1 MRVFFQT
8 SRQRSFLSA
17 CRIARKKWSASVPLL
32 LAALLTVVFYSCRDE
47 DLLPSVQSVEHNGTR
62 TEDNANTSGLTIS
75 GDIKKFYDD
84 KNNLLYS
91 GYTYAP
97 SRRVPLVGEGRVI
110 NQITKN
116 LVGVLS
122 NSDNKLEYLVDKNLD
137 NSVKLT
143 GLAEVNTGL
152 PILSVKDVNRVYYD
166 SSNGI
171 KVGFLYKDPGGL
183 LSLNVLKGFWV
194 KTYLKGEEQDGSS
207 TSGSGDDFQ
216 LLNLNLLNVSG
227 GLSEISFTTTKPFD
241 EVRIGCASIDVDVL
255 SGLEF
260 YYAFVGENPKKIA
273 ASFGYYKEAETNS
286 GLGNTNNLIDEYPDN
301 SEQLSMLGHHEL
313 YVDFNEKIVKDS
325 EIGFKTG
332 GLKTLDIDL
341 TGLSLF
347 ELTNNDVN
355 NKYVW
360 GNEKVLS
367 GGIGI
372 SLLGTQ
378 DGSMSAI
385 AKEDCYGV
393 KIKLNTGLV
402 GGLLDAILGLLG
414 NTHYYYAYS
423 RDPVEIDVSSYFTIG
438 NDTISTDYYN
448 LPTPSD
454 DGSVSYSLD
463 RWPSGATSPSISGNR
478 ITGMTVNGDYV
489 VQAIYKR
496 GEETSWSYA
505 VIHRDKK
512 EAEAGCNTMMI
523 NTSANQGQYTVV
535 ESSGSQGGIS
545 LFNKINNRQNL
556 VDDDYTN
563 YAEATNVLSLIQFGS
578 LAGVHSSQDI
588 APQGGGKTRVGFVMQ
603 TNNQLLGADVLK
615 FFFIRLYNDG
625 KEVFSGLTAEND
637 AVGVGLVGND
647 GSKLRF
653 YVETDQ
659 TFDQVELWTAGLLNV
674 NLNTFRLYYAFYE
687 PVTCEEYAGT
697 SEACMEMI
705 TAQKHGATI
714 NYAETKSSSAASVG
728 STMNNLSY
736 VIDNSQ
742 QTAAS
747 IVAGVSLISRS
758 TVAVK
763 FNSIRGGQPVG
774 AILRTPGY
782 VLNASV
788 LQNVTIAAYNGGQ
801 AVASESTSGGLAS
814 IEVISDAG
822 LAYMEVTPLQDYD
835 EVRISFPSLAD
846 ALETVWLSGFY
857 IRPDANGNG
866 IPDCAEEPD
875 DQGGTD
881 GITYKSI
888 TEHVCVDE
896 TNDLGKVRI
905 SVDAQDDKVGT
916 KLTFTCYPY
925 NGNGQKIEQEAELQQ
940 DDKGYFFELSL
951 PVGDYS
957 ISGLST
963 YNGLRAQVH
972 PLKTTWKRNAAD
984 TDWNNWS
991 NWTDGSPWGCTNVV
1005 IPTGATRYP
1014 NLKAWGSVD
1023 KFYGGNYCANIH
1035 FEPGAAVLNTQ
1046 YLEYDC
1052 AYVEMEVQSGMYHM
1066 ISTPLH
1072 GMVTGDMFVSPEMP
1086 AYFTPLNG
1094 ATYREVRHNPVV
1106 RQKMYSRAV
1115 TTATSGTDLNGTVAA
1130 TADWSRTFNAV
1141 AQLYEQ
1147 AQGIKMMVGN
1157 EGDGTSYRLRFPK
1170 AYTEYNYYTL
1180 SGGWVKEETLPEGAR
1195 NMNGKFAYEESGFKP
1210 ENAGRS
1216 FTFKLRNEEQGATY
1230 FVAGNPFMSYLDIK
1244 TFLTENK
1251 QSVQAIRII
1260 DSENVFGEEEGLV
1273 RISLSENGNLSF
1285 DVAGEQSNTIAPLQA
1300 FYVEA
1305 SGDNA
1310 SDNVDITYTSN
1321 MFVQPFASTA
1331 TRSSRSASVP
1341 AAGEMKISAV
1351 SGNSVSS
1358 CSLLRSAGAS
1368 DAYNAKEDVITLIDE
1383 NFMPKVKVYTVAGKR
1398 ALDIQKIKNAARVDL
1413 GFMVKDGSQQT
1424 KFTLNY
1430 GSNWKGWTLVDK
1442 QTGNRYLLDGTSLTV
1457 NAGAM
1462 KSNNGRFYLVKE

>member
-1 MRVFFQT
+1 MSVFFQT

-17 CRIARKKWSASVPLL
+17 CRIAGKKWSASVPLF

-47 DLLPSVQSVEHNGTR
+47 DLLPSVQSFEQGGTR
-62 TEDNANTSGLTIS
+62 AEAASTSGLDVVQDAT
-75 GDIKKFYDD
+75 GA
-84 KNNLLYS
+84 
-91 GYTYAP
+91 TYKP
-97 SRRVPLVGEGRVI
+97 NCRVPLVGEGRVI

-137 NSVKLT
+137 NSVSLK
-143 GLAEVNTGL
+143 GLAEVNAGL

-171 KVGFLYKDPGGL
+171 KVGFLYKAPGGL
-183 LSLNVLKGFWV
+183 LSLNVLQGFWV
-194 KTYLKGEEQDGSS
+194 KTYLKGKEQDGSS
-207 TSGSGDDFQ
+207 TSGSGDKFQ

-241 EVRIGCASIDVDVL
+241 EVRIGCASISVDVL

-273 ASFGYYKEAETNS
+273 AETYA
-286 GLGNTNNLIDEYPDN
+286 YPTAK
-301 SEQLSMLGHHEL
+301 Q
-313 YVDFNEKIVKDS
+313 EKPAH
-325 EIGFKTG
+325 
-332 GLKTLDIDL
+332 
-341 TGLSLF
+341 
-347 ELTNNDVN
+347 
-355 NKYVW
+355 
-360 GNEKVLS
+360 
-367 GGIGI
+367 
-372 SLLGTQ
+372 LGTGDLVNKNLN
-378 DGSMSAI
+378 DGPVC
-385 AKEDCYGV
+385 E
-393 KIKLNTGLV
+393 LV
-402 GGLLDAILGLLG
+402 SGLLG
-414 NTHYYYAYS
+414 GLTCRVDFGATIPVDSEVGYYTTGGGLASISLGATKLNAYDTSDNNPQSINTESGIGVSALAGGAREFSMILTKENAQRLELDLPSGINLLSAVRVHYAYS

-454 DGSVSYSLD
+454 GTVSYSLFSSPD
-463 RWPSGATSPSISGNR
+463 GATSSISGNR

-489 VQAIYKR
+489 VKAVYTREEK
-496 GEETSWSYA
+496 ETSWSYA
-505 VIHRDKK
+505 VIHRNKK

-523 NTSANQGQYTVV
+523 NTSGSEEQYTVV

-556 VDDDYTN
+556 VDGDYTN

-588 APQGGGKTRVGFVMQ
+588 APQGGKTRVGFVMQ

-615 FFFIRLYNDG
+615 FFFIRLYKDG
-625 KEVFSGLTAEND
+625 EEVFSGLTAEND
-637 AVGVGLVGND
+637 AIGVGLVGND

-687 PVTCEEYAGT
+687 PTTCEEYAGT

-728 STMNNLSY
+728 ATMNNLSY

-788 LQNVTIAAYNGGQ
+788 LQNVAIAAYNGGQ

-875 DQGGTD
+875 DQGETD
-881 GITYKSI
+881 IAYKSI

-896 TNDLGKVRI
+896 TTYLGNVRI
-905 SVDAQDDKVGT
+905 FVDAQDDKVGT

-925 NGNGQKIEQEAELQQ
+925 NGNGQKIEQEAELRQ

-972 PLKTTWKRNAAD
+972 PLKTTWKRNASD

-1005 IPTGATRYP
+1005 IPAGATRYP
-1014 NLKAWGSVD
+1014 DLNAWGSVD

-1094 ATYREVRHNPVV
+1094 ATYREVRHNPIV

-1115 TTATSGTDLNGTVAA
+1115 TTATSGTNGTVVA

-1141 AQLYEQ
+1141 AQPYEQ

-1157 EGDGTSYRLRFPK
+1157 DWGTSYRLRFPK

-1180 SGGWVKEETLPEGAR
+1180 SGGWVKKETLPEGAR
-1195 NMNGKFAYEESGFKP
+1195 NMNGKFAYEVIGFNP
-1210 ENAGRS
+1210 ENAGSS
-1216 FTFKLRNEEQGATY
+1216 FTFELRNEEQGATC

-1260 DSENVFGEEEGLV
+1260 DSENIFGGKEGLV
-1273 RISLSENGNLSF
+1273 RISLGENGDLSF

-1300 FYVEA
+1300 FYVEV
-1305 SGDNA
+1305 SGDYA
-1310 SDNVDITYTSN
+1310 SDNVNITYTSN
-1321 MFVQPFASTA
+1321 MFVQPSASTA

-1341 AAGEMKISAV
+1341 TAGEMKISAV

-1368 DAYNAKEDVITLIDE
+1368 DAYNAKEDIVSLIDE
-1383 NFMPKVKVYTVAGKR
+1383 DFMPKVKVYTVADKR
-1398 ALDIQKIKNAARVDL
+1398 ALDIQKMSNATRVGL

-1424 KFTLNY
+1424 EFTLDY

-1442 QTGNRYLLDGTSLTV
+1442 QTGKRYLLDGTSLTV

-1462 KSNNGRFYLVKE
+1462 KSNDGRFYLVKE

>member
-1 MRVFFQT
+1 MSVFFQT
-8 SRQRSFLSA
+8 SRQRSFLSV
-17 CRIARKKWSASVPLL
+17 CRIAGKKWSASVPLF

-47 DLLPSVQSVEHNGTR
+47 DLLPSVQSFEQGGTR
-62 TEDNANTSGLTIS
+62 AETASTSGL
-75 GDIKKFYDD
+75 DVVQDA
-84 KNNLLYS
+84 
-91 GYTYAP
+91 TYGATYKP
-97 SRRVPLVGEGRVI
+97 NCRVPLVGEGRVI

-137 NSVKLT
+137 NFVSLK
-143 GLAEVNTGL
+143 GLAEVNAGL

-183 LSLNVLKGFWV
+183 LSLNVLQGFWV
-194 KTYLKGEEQDGSS
+194 KTYLKGKEQDGSS
-207 TSGSGDDFQ
+207 TSGSGDNFQ

-273 ASFGYYKEAETNS
+273 AEKH
-286 GLGNTNNLIDEYPDN
+286 EYPYA
-301 SEQLSMLGHHEL
+301 EQERPLHPLSKGDL
-313 YVDFNEKIVKDS
+313 VNES
-325 EIGFKTG
+325 
-332 GLKTLDIDL
+332 L
-341 TGLSLF
+341 T
-347 ELTNNDVN
+347 
-355 NKYVW
+355 
-360 GNEKVLS
+360 
-367 GGIGI
+367 
-372 SLLGTQ
+372 
-378 DGSMSAI
+378 DGPVC
-385 AKEDCYGV
+385 E
-393 KIKLNTGLV
+393 LV
-402 GGLLDAILGLLG
+402 GGLLGGGLTCRVDFGATIPVGSEVGYYTTGGGLASISLGATKLNAYDTSDNNPQSINAESGIGVSALAGGAREFSMILTKKDTRRLELDLPSGINLLSAVQV
-414 NTHYYYAYS
+414 HYAYS

-448 LPTPSD
+448 LPTPSE
-454 DGSVSYSLD
+454 GTVIYSLISS
-463 RWPSGATSPSISGNR
+463 PNGVTSPEISGNH

-489 VQAIYKR
+489 VKAVYTR
-496 GEETSWSYA
+496 EEKEISWSYA
-505 VIHRDKK
+505 VIHRNKK

-523 NTSANQGQYTVV
+523 NTSGNEGQYTVV

-556 VDDDYTN
+556 VDGDYTN

-588 APQGGGKTRVGFVMQ
+588 ALQGGGKTRVGFVMQ

-615 FFFIRLYNDG
+615 FFFIRLYKDG

-653 YVETDQ
+653 YVETDR

-714 NYAETKSSSAASVG
+714 NYAETKSSSVASVG
-728 STMNNLSY
+728 ATTNNLSY

-747 IVAGVSLISRS
+747 IVAGVSLISRP

-763 FNSIRGGQPVG
+763 FNSIRGGQPLG

-801 AVASESTSGGLAS
+801 AVASESTSSGLAS

-822 LAYMEVTPLQDYD
+822 LAYMEVTPLQDYN

-866 IPDCAEEPD
+866 IPDCAEELEV
-875 DQGGTD
+875 QGEID
-881 GITYKSI
+881 IVYRDI
-888 TEHVCVDE
+888 TEHVCVDK
-896 TNDLGKVRI
+896 TTYLGNVRI
-905 SVDAQDDKVGT
+905 SVDAKPELLGT
-916 KLTFTCYPY
+916 ELTFTCYPY
-925 NGNGQKIEQEAELQQ
+925 NGNGQKIEQEAALQQ
-940 DDKGYFFELSL
+940 DNNGYFFELSL

-972 PLKTTWKRNAAD
+972 PQKTTWKRNALD
-984 TDWNNWS
+984 TDWNNWN

-1005 IPTGATRYP
+1005 IPAGATRYP
-1014 NLKAWGSVD
+1014 NLNAWGSVD

-1115 TTATSGTDLNGTVAA
+1115 TTATSGTDPNGTVVA

-1141 AQLYEQ
+1141 AQPYEQ

-1157 EGDGTSYRLRFPK
+1157 DWGTFYRLRFPK

-1180 SGGWVKEETLPEGAR
+1180 SGGWVKKETLPEGAR
-1195 NMNGKFAYEESGFKP
+1195 NMNGKFAYEVIGFNP
-1210 ENAGRS
+1210 ENAGSS
-1216 FTFKLRNEEQGATY
+1216 FTFELRNEEQGATC

-1260 DSENVFGEEEGLV
+1260 DSENIFGGKEGLV
-1273 RISLSENGNLSF
+1273 RISLGENGDLSF

-1300 FYVEA
+1300 FYVEV
-1305 SGDNA
+1305 SGDYA
-1310 SDNVDITYTSN
+1310 SDNVNITYTSN
-1321 MFVQPFASTA
+1321 MFVQPSASTA

-1341 AAGEMKISAV
+1341 TAGEMKISAV

-1368 DAYNAKEDVITLIDE
+1368 DAYNAKEDIVSLIDE
-1383 NFMPKVKVYTVAGKR
+1383 DFMPKVKVYTVADKR
-1398 ALDIQKIKNAARVDL
+1398 ALDIQKMSNATRVGL

-1424 KFTLNY
+1424 EFTLDY

-1442 QTGNRYLLDGTSLTV
+1442 QTGKRYLLDGTSLTV

-1462 KSNNGRFYLVKE
+1462 KSNDGRFYLVKE

>member
-1 MRVFFQT
+1 MSVFFQT

-17 CRIARKKWSASVPLL
+17 CRIAGKKWSASVPLF

-47 DLLPSVQSVEHNGTR
+47 DLLPSVQSFEQGGTR
-62 TEDNANTSGLTIS
+62 AEAASTSGL
-75 GDIKKFYDD
+75 DVVQDA
-84 KNNLLYS
+84 
-91 GYTYAP
+91 TYGATYKP
-97 SRRVPLVGEGRVI
+97 NCRVPLVGEGRVI

-137 NSVKLT
+137 NFVSLK
-143 GLAEVNTGL
+143 GLAEVNAGL

-166 SSNGI
+166 SSNVI

-183 LSLNVLKGFWV
+183 LSLNVLQGFWV
-194 KTYLKGEEQDGSS
+194 KTYLKGKEQDGSS
-207 TSGSGDDFQ
+207 TSGSGDNFK

-260 YYAFVGENPKKIA
+260 YYAFVGENSKKIA
-273 ASFGYYKEAETNS
+273 AEKHEYPYAEQERPLHPLSKGDLVNES
-286 GLGNTNNLIDEYPDN
+286 LIDGPVC
-301 SEQLSMLGHHEL
+301 EL
-313 YVDFNEKIVKDS
+313 
-325 EIGFKTG
+325 
-332 GLKTLDIDL
+332 
-341 TGLSLF
+341 
-347 ELTNNDVN
+347 
-355 NKYVW
+355 
-360 GNEKVLS
+360 
-367 GGIGI
+367 I
-372 SLLGTQ
+372 S
-378 DGSMSAI
+378 
-385 AKEDCYGV
+385 
-393 KIKLNTGLV
+393 
-402 GGLLDAILGLLG
+402 GLLG
-414 NTHYYYAYS
+414 GGLTCRVDFGATIPVGSEVGYYTTGGGLASISLGATKLNAYDTSDNNPQSINTESGIGVSALAGGAREFSMILTKKDTRRLELDLPSGINLLSAVQVHYAYS

-454 DGSVSYSLD
+454 GTVSYSLIS
-463 RWPSGATSPSISGNR
+463 WPSGATSPSISGNHM
-478 ITGMTVNGDYV
+478 TGMTVNGDYAV
-489 VQAIYKR
+489 KAVYTREEK
-496 GEETSWSYA
+496 ETSWSYA
-505 VIHRDKK
+505 VIHRNKK
-512 EAEAGCNTMMI
+512 EAVAGCNTMMI
-523 NTSANQGQYTVV
+523 NTSENQGQYTVV

-556 VDDDYTN
+556 VDGDYTN

-588 APQGGGKTRVGFVMQ
+588 APQGGKTRVGFVMQ

-615 FFFIRLYNDG
+615 FFFIRLYKDG
-625 KEVFSGLTAEND
+625 EEVFSGLTAEND
-637 AVGVGLVGND
+637 AIGVGLVGND

-653 YVETDQ
+653 YVETDK

-728 STMNNLSY
+728 ATMNNLSY

-788 LQNVTIAAYNGGQ
+788 LQNVAIAAYYGGQ

-866 IPDCAEEPD
+866 IPDCAEEPE
-875 DQGGTD
+875 DQGETD
-881 GITYKSI
+881 ITYRSI

-896 TNDLGKVRI
+896 TTYLGNVRI
-905 SVDAQDDKVGT
+905 SVDAKSELLGT
-916 KLTFTCYPY
+916 ELTFTCYPY
-925 NGNGQKIEQEAELQQ
+925 NGNGQKIEQKAELQQ

-972 PLKTTWKRNAAD
+972 PLKTTWKRNASD

-1005 IPTGATRYP
+1005 IPAGATRYP
-1014 NLKAWGSVD
+1014 NLNAWGSVD

-1072 GMVTGDMFVSPEMP
+1072 GMITGDMFVSPEMP
-1086 AYFTPLNG
+1086 AYFTPLKED
-1094 ATYREVRHNPVV
+1094 TYREMRHNPIV

-1115 TTATSGTDLNGTVAA
+1115 TTATSGTNGTVVA

-1141 AQLYEQ
+1141 AQPYEQ

-1157 EGDGTSYRLRFPK
+1157 DWGTSYRLRFPK

-1180 SGGWVKEETLPEGAR
+1180 SGECVKKETLPVEAR
-1195 NMNGKFAYEESGFKP
+1195 NMNGKFAYEVSGFNP
-1210 ENAGRS
+1210 ENAGNS
-1216 FTFKLRNEEQGATY
+1216 FTFELRNDGKGATY

-1251 QSVQAIRII
+1251 QFVQAIRII
-1260 DSENVFGEEEGLV
+1260 DSESVFGEEEGLV
-1273 RISLSENGNLSF
+1273 RISLGKNGDLSF
-1285 DVAGEQSNTIAPLQA
+1285 NVAGEQSNTIAPLQA

-1305 SGDNA
+1305 LEGYT
-1310 SDNVDITYTSN
+1310 SDNVNITYTSD
-1321 MFVQPFASTA
+1321 MFVQPSASTA

-1341 AAGEMKISAV
+1341 TAGEMKISAV

-1358 CSLLRSAGAS
+1358 CSLIRSAGAS
-1368 DAYNAKEDVITLIDE
+1368 DAYNAKEDIVSLIDE
-1383 NFMPKVKVYTVAGKR
+1383 DFMPKVKVYTVADKR
-1398 ALDIQKIKNAARVDL
+1398 ALDIQKMSNATRVGL

-1424 KFTLNY
+1424 EFTLDY

-1442 QTGNRYLLDGTSLTV
+1442 QTGKRYLLDGTSLTV

-1462 KSNNGRFYLVKE
+1462 KSNDGRFYLVKE

>member
-1 MRVFFQT
+1 MSVFFQT

-17 CRIARKKWSASVPLL
+17 CRIAGKKWSASVPLF

-47 DLLPSVQSVEHNGTR
+47 DLLPSVQSFEQGGTR
-62 TEDNANTSGLTIS
+62 AEAASTSGL
-75 GDIKKFYDD
+75 DVVQDA
-84 KNNLLYS
+84 
-91 GYTYAP
+91 TYGATYKP
-97 SRRVPLVGEGRVI
+97 NCRVPLVGEGRVI

-137 NSVKLT
+137 NFVSLK
-143 GLAEVNTGL
+143 GLAEVNAGL

-166 SSNGI
+166 SSNVI

-183 LSLNVLKGFWV
+183 LSLNVLQGFWV
-194 KTYLKGEEQDGSS
+194 KTYLKGKEQDGSS
-207 TSGSGDDFQ
+207 TSGSGDNFK

-273 ASFGYYKEAETNS
+273 AEKHEYPYAEQERPLHPLSKGDLVNES
-286 GLGNTNNLIDEYPDN
+286 LIDGPVC
-301 SEQLSMLGHHEL
+301 EL
-313 YVDFNEKIVKDS
+313 
-325 EIGFKTG
+325 
-332 GLKTLDIDL
+332 
-341 TGLSLF
+341 
-347 ELTNNDVN
+347 
-355 NKYVW
+355 
-360 GNEKVLS
+360 
-367 GGIGI
+367 I
-372 SLLGTQ
+372 S
-378 DGSMSAI
+378 
-385 AKEDCYGV
+385 
-393 KIKLNTGLV
+393 
-402 GGLLDAILGLLG
+402 GLLG
-414 NTHYYYAYS
+414 GGLTCRVDFGATIPVGSEVGYYTTGGGLASISLGATKLNAYDTSDNNPQSINTESGIGVSALAGGAREFSMILTKKDTRRLELDLPSGINLLSAVQVHYAYS

-454 DGSVSYSLD
+454 GTVSYSLIS
-463 RWPSGATSPSISGNR
+463 WPSGATSPSISGNHM
-478 ITGMTVNGDYV
+478 TGMTVNGDYAV
-489 VQAIYKR
+489 KAVYTREEK
-496 GEETSWSYA
+496 ETSWSYA
-505 VIHRDKK
+505 VIHRNKK
-512 EAEAGCNTMMI
+512 EAVAGCNTMMI
-523 NTSANQGQYTVV
+523 NTSENQGQYTVV

-556 VDDDYTN
+556 VDGDYTN

-588 APQGGGKTRVGFVMQ
+588 APQGGKTRVGFVMQ

-615 FFFIRLYNDG
+615 FFFIRLYKDG
-625 KEVFSGLTAEND
+625 EEVFSGLTAEND
-637 AVGVGLVGND
+637 AIGVGLVGND

-653 YVETDQ
+653 YVETDK

-728 STMNNLSY
+728 ATMNNLSY

-866 IPDCAEEPD
+866 IPDCAEEPE
-875 DQGGTD
+875 DQGETD
-881 GITYKSI
+881 ITYRSI

-896 TNDLGKVRI
+896 TTYLGNVRI
-905 SVDAQDDKVGT
+905 SVDAKSELLGT
-916 KLTFTCYPY
+916 ELTFTCYPY
-925 NGNGQKIEQEAELQQ
+925 NGNGQKIEQKAELQQ

-972 PLKTTWKRNAAD
+972 PLKTTWKRNASD

-1005 IPTGATRYP
+1005 IPAGATRYP
-1014 NLKAWGSVD
+1014 NLNAWGSVD

-1072 GMVTGDMFVSPEMP
+1072 GMITGDMFVSPEMP
-1086 AYFTPLNG
+1086 AYFTPLKED
-1094 ATYREVRHNPVV
+1094 TYREMRHNPIV

-1115 TTATSGTDLNGTVAA
+1115 TTATSGTNGTVVA

-1141 AQLYEQ
+1141 AQPYEQ

-1157 EGDGTSYRLRFPK
+1157 DWGTSYRLRFPK

-1180 SGGWVKEETLPEGAR
+1180 SGECVKKETLPVEAR
-1195 NMNGKFAYEESGFKP
+1195 NMNGKFAYEVSGFNP
-1210 ENAGRS
+1210 ENAGNS
-1216 FTFKLRNEEQGATY
+1216 FTFELRNDGKGATY

-1251 QSVQAIRII
+1251 QFVQAIRII
-1260 DSENVFGEEEGLV
+1260 DSESVFGEEEGLV
-1273 RISLSENGNLSF
+1273 RISLGKNGDLSF
-1285 DVAGEQSNTIAPLQA
+1285 NVAGEQSNTIAPLQA

-1305 SGDNA
+1305 LEGYT
-1310 SDNVDITYTSN
+1310 SDNVNITYTSD
-1321 MFVQPFASTA
+1321 MFVQPSASTA

-1341 AAGEMKISAV
+1341 TAGEMKISAV

-1358 CSLLRSAGAS
+1358 CSLIRSAGAS
-1368 DAYNAKEDVITLIDE
+1368 DAYNAKEDIVSLIDE
-1383 NFMPKVKVYTVAGKR
+1383 DFMPKVKVYTVADKR
-1398 ALDIQKIKNAARVDL
+1398 ALDIQKMSNATRVGL

-1424 KFTLNY
+1424 EFTLDY

-1442 QTGNRYLLDGTSLTV
+1442 QTGKRYLLDGTSLTV

-1462 KSNNGRFYLVKE
+1462 KSNDGRFYLVKE

>member
-1 MRVFFQT
+1 MSVFFQT

-17 CRIARKKWSASVPLL
+17 CRIAGKKWSASVPLF

-47 DLLPSVQSVEHNGTR
+47 DLLPSVQSFEQGGTR
-62 TEDNANTSGLTIS
+62 AEAASTSGL
-75 GDIKKFYDD
+75 DVVQDA
-84 KNNLLYS
+84 
-91 GYTYAP
+91 TYGATYKP
-97 SRRVPLVGEGRVI
+97 NCRVPLVGEGRVI

-137 NSVKLT
+137 NFVSLK
-143 GLAEVNTGL
+143 GLAEVNARL

-166 SSNGI
+166 SSNVI

-183 LSLNVLKGFWV
+183 LSLNVLQGFWV
-194 KTYLKGEEQDGSS
+194 KTYLKGKEQDGSS
-207 TSGSGDDFQ
+207 TSGSGDNFK

-241 EVRIGCASIDVDVL
+241 EVRIGCASIDVNVL

-273 ASFGYYKEAETNS
+273 AETYA
-286 GLGNTNNLIDEYPDN
+286 YPTAK
-301 SEQLSMLGHHEL
+301 Q
-313 YVDFNEKIVKDS
+313 EKPAH
-325 EIGFKTG
+325 
-332 GLKTLDIDL
+332 
-341 TGLSLF
+341 
-347 ELTNNDVN
+347 
-355 NKYVW
+355 
-360 GNEKVLS
+360 
-367 GGIGI
+367 
-372 SLLGTQ
+372 LGTGDLVNKNLN
-378 DGSMSAI
+378 DGPVC
-385 AKEDCYGV
+385 E
-393 KIKLNTGLV
+393 LV
-402 GGLLDAILGLLG
+402 SGLLG
-414 NTHYYYAYS
+414 GLTCRVDFGATIPVDSEVGYYTTGGGLASISLGATKLNAYDTSDNNPQSINTESGIGVSALAGGAREFSMILTKENAQRLELDLPSGINLLSAVRVHYAYS

-454 DGSVSYSLD
+454 GTVSYSLFSSPD
-463 RWPSGATSPSISGNR
+463 GATSSISGNR

-489 VQAIYKR
+489 VKAVYTREEK
-496 GEETSWSYA
+496 ETSWSYA
-505 VIHRDKK
+505 VIHRNKK

-523 NTSANQGQYTVV
+523 NTSGSEGQYTVV

-556 VDDDYTN
+556 VDGDYTN

-588 APQGGGKTRVGFVMQ
+588 APQGGKTRVGFVMQ

-615 FFFIRLYNDG
+615 FFFIRLYKDG
-625 KEVFSGLTAEND
+625 EEVFSGLTAEND
-637 AVGVGLVGND
+637 AIGVGLVGND

-653 YVETDQ
+653 YVETDK

-728 STMNNLSY
+728 ATMNNLSY

-763 FNSIRGGQPVG
+763 FNSIRGGQPLG

-822 LAYMEVTPLQDYD
+822 LAYMEVTPLQGYD

-875 DQGGTD
+875 DQGETD
-881 GITYKSI
+881 IAYKSI

-896 TNDLGKVRI
+896 TTYLGNVRI
-905 SVDAQDDKVGT
+905 SVDAKSELLGT
-916 KLTFTCYPY
+916 ELTFTCYPY
-925 NGNGQKIEQEAELQQ
+925 NGNGQKIEQKAELQQ

-963 YNGLRAQVH
+963 YNGMRAQVH
-972 PLKTTWKRNAAD
+972 PLKTTWKRSASD

-1005 IPTGATRYP
+1005 IPAGATRYP
-1014 NLKAWGSVD
+1014 DLNAWGSVD

-1072 GMVTGDMFVSPEMP
+1072 GMITGDMFVSPEMP
-1086 AYFTPLNG
+1086 AYFTPLKED
-1094 ATYREVRHNPVV
+1094 TYREVRHNPIV

-1115 TTATSGTDLNGTVAA
+1115 TTATSGTNGTVVA

-1141 AQLYEQ
+1141 AQPYEQ

-1157 EGDGTSYRLRFPK
+1157 DWGTSYRLRFPK

-1180 SGGWVKEETLPEGAR
+1180 SGECVKKETLPVEAR
-1195 NMNGKFAYEESGFKP
+1195 NMNGKFAYEVSGFNP
-1210 ENAGRS
+1210 ENAGNS
-1216 FTFKLRNEEQGATY
+1216 FTFELRNDGKGATY

-1251 QSVQAIRII
+1251 QFVQAIRII
-1260 DSENVFGEEEGLV
+1260 DSESVFGEEEGLV
-1273 RISLSENGNLSF
+1273 RISLGKNGDLSF
-1285 DVAGEQSNTIAPLQA
+1285 NVAGEQSNTIAPLQA

-1305 SGDNA
+1305 LEGYT
-1310 SDNVDITYTSN
+1310 SDNVNITYTSD
-1321 MFVQPFASTA
+1321 MFVQPSASTA

-1341 AAGEMKISAV
+1341 TAGEMKISAV

-1358 CSLLRSAGAS
+1358 CSLIRSAGAS
-1368 DAYNAKEDVITLIDE
+1368 DAYNAKEDIVSLIDE
-1383 NFMPKVKVYTVAGKR
+1383 DFMPKVKVYTVADKR
-1398 ALDIQKIKNAARVDL
+1398 ALDIQKMSNATRVGL

-1424 KFTLNY
+1424 EFTLDY

-1442 QTGNRYLLDGTSLTV
+1442 QTGKRYLLDGTSLTV

-1462 KSNNGRFYLVKE
+1462 KSNDGRFYLVKE

>member
-1 MRVFFQT
+1 MSVFFQT

-17 CRIARKKWSASVPLL
+17 CRIAGKKWSASVPLF

-47 DLLPSVQSVEHNGTR
+47 DLLPSVQSFEQGGTR
-62 TEDNANTSGLTIS
+62 AEAASTSGL
-75 GDIKKFYDD
+75 DVVQDA
-84 KNNLLYS
+84 
-91 GYTYAP
+91 TYGATYKP
-97 SRRVPLVGEGRVI
+97 NCRVPLVGEGRVI

-137 NSVKLT
+137 NFVSLK
-143 GLAEVNTGL
+143 GLAEVNAGL

-171 KVGFLYKDPGGL
+171 KVGFLYKAPGGL
-183 LSLNVLKGFWV
+183 LSLNVLQGFWV
-194 KTYLKGEEQDGSS
+194 KTYLKGKEQDGSS
-207 TSGSGDDFQ
+207 TSGSGDNFK

-241 EVRIGCASIDVDVL
+241 EVRIGCASIDVNVL

-273 ASFGYYKEAETNS
+273 AETYA
-286 GLGNTNNLIDEYPDN
+286 YPTAK
-301 SEQLSMLGHHEL
+301 Q
-313 YVDFNEKIVKDS
+313 EKPAH
-325 EIGFKTG
+325 
-332 GLKTLDIDL
+332 
-341 TGLSLF
+341 
-347 ELTNNDVN
+347 
-355 NKYVW
+355 
-360 GNEKVLS
+360 
-367 GGIGI
+367 
-372 SLLGTQ
+372 LGTGDLVNKNLN
-378 DGSMSAI
+378 DGPVC
-385 AKEDCYGV
+385 E
-393 KIKLNTGLV
+393 LV
-402 GGLLDAILGLLG
+402 SGLLG
-414 NTHYYYAYS
+414 GLTCRVDFGATIPVDSEVGYYTTGGGLASISLGATKLNAYDTSDNNPQSINTESGIGVSALAGGAREFSMILTKENAQRLELDLPSGINLLSAVRVHYAYS

-454 DGSVSYSLD
+454 GTVSYSLFSSPD
-463 RWPSGATSPSISGNR
+463 GATSSISGNR

-489 VQAIYKR
+489 VKAVYTREEK
-496 GEETSWSYA
+496 ETSWSYA
-505 VIHRDKK
+505 VIHRNKK

-523 NTSANQGQYTVV
+523 NTSGSEGQYTVV

-556 VDDDYTN
+556 VDGDYTN

-588 APQGGGKTRVGFVMQ
+588 APQGGKTRVGFVMQ

-615 FFFIRLYNDG
+615 FFFIRLYKDG
-625 KEVFSGLTAEND
+625 EEVFSGLTAEND
-637 AVGVGLVGND
+637 AIGVGLVGND

-653 YVETDQ
+653 YVETDK

-687 PVTCEEYAGT
+687 PTTCEEYAGT

-728 STMNNLSY
+728 ATMNNLSY

-763 FNSIRGGQPVG
+763 FNSIRGGQPLG

-822 LAYMEVTPLQDYD
+822 LAYMEVTPLQGYD

-875 DQGGTD
+875 DQGETD
-881 GITYKSI
+881 IAYKSI

-896 TNDLGKVRI
+896 TTYLGNVRI
-905 SVDAQDDKVGT
+905 SVDAKSELLGT
-916 KLTFTCYPY
+916 ELTFTCYPY
-925 NGNGQKIEQEAELQQ
+925 NGNGQKIEQKAELQQ

-963 YNGLRAQVH
+963 YNGMRAQVH
-972 PLKTTWKRNAAD
+972 PLKTTWKRSASD

-1005 IPTGATRYP
+1005 IPAGATRYP
-1014 NLKAWGSVD
+1014 DLNAWGSVD

-1086 AYFTPLNG
+1086 AYFTPLKED
-1094 ATYREVRHNPVV
+1094 TYREVRHNPIV

-1115 TTATSGTDLNGTVAA
+1115 TTATSGTNGTVVA

-1141 AQLYEQ
+1141 AQPYEQ

-1157 EGDGTSYRLRFPK
+1157 DWGTSYRLRFPK

-1180 SGGWVKEETLPEGAR
+1180 SGECVKKETLPVEAR
-1195 NMNGKFAYEESGFKP
+1195 NMNGKFAYEVSGFNP
-1210 ENAGRS
+1210 ENAGNS
-1216 FTFKLRNEEQGATY
+1216 FTFELRNDGKGATY

-1251 QSVQAIRII
+1251 QFVQAIRII
-1260 DSENVFGEEEGLV
+1260 DSESVFGEEEGLV
-1273 RISLSENGNLSF
+1273 RISLGKNGDLSF
-1285 DVAGEQSNTIAPLQA
+1285 NVAGEQSNTIAPLQA
-1300 FYVEA
+1300 FYVEV
-1305 SGDNA
+1305 SGDYA
-1310 SDNVDITYTSN
+1310 SDNVNITYTSN
-1321 MFVQPFASTA
+1321 MFVQPSASTA

-1341 AAGEMKISAV
+1341 TAGEMKISAV

-1358 CSLLRSAGAS
+1358 CSLIRSAGAS
-1368 DAYNAKEDVITLIDE
+1368 DAYNAKEDIVSLIDE
-1383 NFMPKVKVYTVAGKR
+1383 DFMPKVKVYTVADKR
-1398 ALDIQKIKNAARVDL
+1398 ALDIQKMSNATRVGL

-1424 KFTLNY
+1424 EFTLDY

-1442 QTGNRYLLDGTSLTV
+1442 QTGKRYLLDGTSLTV

-1462 KSNNGRFYLVKE
+1462 KSNDGRFYLVKE

>member
-1 MRVFFQT
+1 MSVFFQT

-17 CRIARKKWSASVPLL
+17 CRIAGKKWSASVPLF

-47 DLLPSVQSVEHNGTR
+47 DLLPSVQSFEQGGTR
-62 TEDNANTSGLTIS
+62 AEVASTSGLDVVQDAT
-75 GDIKKFYDD
+75 GA
-84 KNNLLYS
+84 
-91 GYTYAP
+91 TYKP
-97 SRRVPLVGEGRVI
+97 NCRVPLVGEGRVI

-137 NSVKLT
+137 NSVSLK
-143 GLAEVNTGL
+143 GLAEVNAGL

-171 KVGFLYKDPGGL
+171 KVGFLYKAPGGL
-183 LSLNVLKGFWV
+183 LSLNVLQGFWV
-194 KTYLKGEEQDGSS
+194 KTYLKGKEQDGSS
-207 TSGSGDDFQ
+207 TSGSGDKFQ

-241 EVRIGCASIDVDVL
+241 EVRIGCASISVDVL

-273 ASFGYYKEAETNS
+273 AETYA
-286 GLGNTNNLIDEYPDN
+286 YPTAK
-301 SEQLSMLGHHEL
+301 Q
-313 YVDFNEKIVKDS
+313 EKPAH
-325 EIGFKTG
+325 
-332 GLKTLDIDL
+332 
-341 TGLSLF
+341 
-347 ELTNNDVN
+347 
-355 NKYVW
+355 
-360 GNEKVLS
+360 
-367 GGIGI
+367 
-372 SLLGTQ
+372 LGTGDLVNKNLN
-378 DGSMSAI
+378 DGPVC
-385 AKEDCYGV
+385 E
-393 KIKLNTGLV
+393 LV
-402 GGLLDAILGLLG
+402 SGLLG
-414 NTHYYYAYS
+414 GLTCRVDFGATIPVDSEVGYYTTGGGLASISLGATKLNAYDTSDNNPQSINTESGIGVSALAGGAREFSMILTKENAQRLELDLPSGINLLSAVRVHYAYS

-454 DGSVSYSLD
+454 GTVSYSLFSSPD
-463 RWPSGATSPSISGNR
+463 GATSSISGNR

-489 VQAIYKR
+489 VKAVYTREEK
-496 GEETSWSYA
+496 ETSWSYA
-505 VIHRDKK
+505 VIHRNKK

-523 NTSANQGQYTVV
+523 NTSGSEGQYTVV

-556 VDDDYTN
+556 VDGDYTN

-588 APQGGGKTRVGFVMQ
+588 APQGGKTRVGFVMQ

-615 FFFIRLYNDG
+615 FFFIRLYKDG
-625 KEVFSGLTAEND
+625 EEVFSGLTAEND
-637 AVGVGLVGND
+637 AIGVGLVGND

-687 PVTCEEYAGT
+687 PTTCEEYAGT

-728 STMNNLSY
+728 ATMNNLSY

-788 LQNVTIAAYNGGQ
+788 LQNVAIAAYNGGQ

-875 DQGGTD
+875 DQGETD
-881 GITYKSI
+881 IAYKSI

-896 TNDLGKVRI
+896 TTYLGNVRI
-905 SVDAQDDKVGT
+905 FVDAQDDKVGT

-925 NGNGQKIEQEAELQQ
+925 NGNGQKIEQEAELRQ

-972 PLKTTWKRNAAD
+972 PLKTTWKRNASD

-1005 IPTGATRYP
+1005 IPAGATRYP
-1014 NLKAWGSVD
+1014 DLNAWGSVD

-1094 ATYREVRHNPVV
+1094 ATYREVRHNPIV

-1115 TTATSGTDLNGTVAA
+1115 TTATSGTNGTVVA

-1141 AQLYEQ
+1141 AQPYEQ

-1157 EGDGTSYRLRFPK
+1157 DWGTSYRLRFPK

-1180 SGGWVKEETLPEGAR
+1180 SGGWVKKETLPEGAR
-1195 NMNGKFAYEESGFKP
+1195 NMNGKFAYEVIGFNP
-1210 ENAGRS
+1210 ENAGSS
-1216 FTFKLRNEEQGATY
+1216 FTFELRNEEQGATC

-1260 DSENVFGEEEGLV
+1260 DSENIFGGKEGLV
-1273 RISLSENGNLSF
+1273 RISLGENGDLSF

-1300 FYVEA
+1300 FYVEV
-1305 SGDNA
+1305 SGDYA
-1310 SDNVDITYTSN
+1310 SDNVNITYTSN
-1321 MFVQPFASTA
+1321 MFVQPSASTA

-1341 AAGEMKISAV
+1341 TAGEMKISAV

-1368 DAYNAKEDVITLIDE
+1368 DAYNAKEDIVSLIDE
-1383 NFMPKVKVYTVAGKR
+1383 DFMPKVKVYTVADKR
-1398 ALDIQKIKNAARVDL
+1398 ALDIQKMSNATRVGL

-1424 KFTLNY
+1424 EFTLDY

-1442 QTGNRYLLDGTSLTV
+1442 QTGKRYLLDGTSLTV

-1462 KSNNGRFYLVKE
+1462 KSNDGRFYLVKE

>member
-1 MRVFFQT
+1 MSVFFQT

-17 CRIARKKWSASVPLL
+17 CRIAGKKWSASVPLF

-47 DLLPSVQSVEHNGTR
+47 DLLPSVQSFEQGGTR
-62 TEDNANTSGLTIS
+62 AEAASTSGL
-75 GDIKKFYDD
+75 DVVQDA
-84 KNNLLYS
+84 
-91 GYTYAP
+91 TYGATYKP
-97 SRRVPLVGEGRVI
+97 NCRVPLVGEGRVI

-137 NSVKLT
+137 NFVSLK
-143 GLAEVNTGL
+143 GLAEVNAGL

-166 SSNGI
+166 SSNVI

-183 LSLNVLKGFWV
+183 LSLDVLKGFWV

-207 TSGSGDDFQ
+207 TLGSGENFQ

-241 EVRIGCASIDVDVL
+241 EVRIGCASISVEVL

-273 ASFGYYKEAETNS
+273 AEKH
-286 GLGNTNNLIDEYPDN
+286 EYPYA
-301 SEQLSMLGHHEL
+301 EQERPLHPLSKGDLVNESLTDGPVCEL
-313 YVDFNEKIVKDS
+313 
-325 EIGFKTG
+325 
-332 GLKTLDIDL
+332 
-341 TGLSLF
+341 
-347 ELTNNDVN
+347 
-355 NKYVW
+355 
-360 GNEKVLS
+360 
-367 GGIGI
+367 I
-372 SLLGTQ
+372 S
-378 DGSMSAI
+378 
-385 AKEDCYGV
+385 
-393 KIKLNTGLV
+393 
-402 GGLLDAILGLLG
+402 GLLG
-414 NTHYYYAYS
+414 GLTCRVDFGATIPVGSEVGYYTKGGGLASISLGATKLNAYDTGDNNPQSINTESGIGVSALAGGAREFSMILTKKDTRRLELDLPSGINLLSAVQVHYAYS

-448 LPTPSD
+448 LPTPSE
-454 DGSVSYSLD
+454 GTVIYSLISS
-463 RWPSGATSPSISGNR
+463 PNGVTSPEISGNR
-478 ITGMTVNGDYV
+478 ITGMTVNGDYAV
-489 VQAIYKR
+489 KAVYTREEK
-496 GEETSWSYA
+496 ETSWSYA
-505 VIHRDKK
+505 VIHRNKK

-523 NTSANQGQYTVV
+523 NTSGNEEQYTVV

-556 VDDDYTN
+556 VDGDYTN

-588 APQGGGKTRVGFVMQ
+588 APQGGKTRVGFVMQ

-615 FFFIRLYNDG
+615 FFFIRLYKDG
-625 KEVFSGLTAEND
+625 EEVFSGLTAEND
-637 AVGVGLVGND
+637 AIGVGLVGND

-653 YVETDQ
+653 YVETDK

-687 PVTCEEYAGT
+687 PTTCEEYAGT

-728 STMNNLSY
+728 ATMNNLSY

-763 FNSIRGGQPVG
+763 FNSIRGGQPLG

-875 DQGGTD
+875 DQGETD
-881 GITYKSI
+881 ITYRSI
-888 TEHVCVDE
+888 TEHVCVDK
-896 TNDLGKVRI
+896 TTYLGNVRI
-905 SVDAQDDKVGT
+905 SVDAKSELLGT
-916 KLTFTCYPY
+916 ELTFTCYPY
-925 NGNGQKIEQEAELQQ
+925 NGNEQKIEQKAELQQ

-972 PLKTTWKRNAAD
+972 PLKTTWKRNASD
-984 TDWNNWS
+984 TDWNNWN

-1005 IPTGATRYP
+1005 IPAGATRYP
-1014 NLKAWGSVD
+1014 NLNAWGSVD

-1115 TTATSGTDLNGTVAA
+1115 TTATSGTNGTVAA
-1130 TADWSRTFNAV
+1130 TVDWSRTFNAV
-1141 AQLYEQ
+1141 AQPYEQ

-1157 EGDGTSYRLRFPK
+1157 DWGTSYRLRFPK

-1180 SGGWVKEETLPEGAR
+1180 SGGWVKKETLPEGAR
-1195 NMNGKFAYEESGFKP
+1195 NMNGKFAYEVIGFNP
-1210 ENAGRS
+1210 ENAGSS
-1216 FTFKLRNEEQGATY
+1216 FTFELRNEEQGATY

-1260 DSENVFGEEEGLV
+1260 DSENIFGGEEGLV
-1273 RISLSENGNLSF
+1273 RISLGENGDLSF

-1300 FYVEA
+1300 FYVEV
-1305 SGDNA
+1305 SGDYA
-1310 SDNVDITYTSN
+1310 SDNVNITYTSN
-1321 MFVQPFASTA
+1321 MFVQPSASTA

-1341 AAGEMKISAV
+1341 TAGEMKISAV

-1358 CSLLRSAGAS
+1358 CSLLHSAGAS
-1368 DAYNAKEDVITLIDE
+1368 DAYNAKEDIVSLIDE
-1383 NFMPKVKVYTVAGKR
+1383 DFMPKVKVYTVADKR
-1398 ALDIQKIKNAARVDL
+1398 ALDIQKMSNATRVGL

-1424 KFTLNY
+1424 EFTLDY

-1442 QTGNRYLLDGTSLTV
+1442 QTGKRYLLDGTSLTV

-1462 KSNNGRFYLVKE
+1462 KSNDGRFYLVKE

>member
-1 MRVFFQT
+1 MSVFFQT
-8 SRQRSFLSA
+8 SRQRSFLSV
-17 CRIARKKWSASVPLL
+17 CRIAGKKWSASVPLF

-47 DLLPSVQSVEHNGTR
+47 DLLPSVQSFEQGGTR
-62 TEDNANTSGLTIS
+62 AETASTSGL
-75 GDIKKFYDD
+75 DVVQDA
-84 KNNLLYS
+84 
-91 GYTYAP
+91 TYGATYKP
-97 SRRVPLVGEGRVI
+97 NCRVPLVGEGRVI

-137 NSVKLT
+137 NFVSLK
-143 GLAEVNTGL
+143 GLAEVNAGL

-183 LSLNVLKGFWV
+183 LSLNVLQGFWV
-194 KTYLKGEEQDGSS
+194 KTYLKGKEQDGSS
-207 TSGSGDDFQ
+207 TSGSGDNFQ

-273 ASFGYYKEAETNS
+273 AEKH
-286 GLGNTNNLIDEYPDN
+286 EYPYA
-301 SEQLSMLGHHEL
+301 EQERPLHPLSKGDL
-313 YVDFNEKIVKDS
+313 VNES
-325 EIGFKTG
+325 
-332 GLKTLDIDL
+332 L
-341 TGLSLF
+341 T
-347 ELTNNDVN
+347 
-355 NKYVW
+355 
-360 GNEKVLS
+360 
-367 GGIGI
+367 
-372 SLLGTQ
+372 
-378 DGSMSAI
+378 DGPVC
-385 AKEDCYGV
+385 E
-393 KIKLNTGLV
+393 LV
-402 GGLLDAILGLLG
+402 GGLLGGGLTCRVDFGATIPVGSEVGYYTTGGGLASISLGATKLNAYDTSDNNPQSINAESGIGVSALAGGAREFSMILTKKDTRRLELDLPSGINLLSAVQVR
-414 NTHYYYAYS
+414 YAYS

-448 LPTPSD
+448 LPTPSE
-454 DGSVSYSLD
+454 GTVIYSLISS
-463 RWPSGATSPSISGNR
+463 PNGVTSPEISGNH

-489 VQAIYKR
+489 VKAVYTR
-496 GEETSWSYA
+496 EEKEISWSYA
-505 VIHRDKK
+505 VIHRNKK

-523 NTSANQGQYTVV
+523 NTSGNEGQYTVV

-556 VDDDYTN
+556 VDGDYTN

-588 APQGGGKTRVGFVMQ
+588 ALQGGGKTRVGFVMQ

-615 FFFIRLYNDG
+615 FFFIRLYKDG

-653 YVETDQ
+653 YVETDR

-714 NYAETKSSSAASVG
+714 NYAETKSSSVASVG
-728 STMNNLSY
+728 ATTNNLSY

-763 FNSIRGGQPVG
+763 FNSIRGGQPLG
-774 AILRTPGY
+774 AILRMPGY

-801 AVASESTSGGLAS
+801 AVASESTSSGLAS

-822 LAYMEVTPLQDYD
+822 LAYMEVTPLQDYN

-866 IPDCAEEPD
+866 IPDCAEELEV
-875 DQGGTD
+875 QGEID
-881 GITYKSI
+881 IVYRDI

-896 TNDLGKVRI
+896 TTYLGNVRI
-905 SVDAQDDKVGT
+905 SVDAKPELLGT
-916 KLTFTCYPY
+916 ELTFTCYPY
-925 NGNGQKIEQEAELQQ
+925 NGNGQKIEQEAALQQ
-940 DDKGYFFELSL
+940 DNNGYFFELSL

-972 PLKTTWKRNAAD
+972 PLKTTWKRNALD
-984 TDWNNWS
+984 TDWNNWN

-1005 IPTGATRYP
+1005 IPAGATRYP
-1014 NLKAWGSVD
+1014 NLNAWGSVD

-1115 TTATSGTDLNGTVAA
+1115 TTATSGTDPNGTVVA

-1141 AQLYEQ
+1141 AQPYEQ

-1157 EGDGTSYRLRFPK
+1157 DWGTSYRLRFPK

-1180 SGGWVKEETLPEGAR
+1180 SGGWVKKETLPEGAR
-1195 NMNGKFAYEESGFKP
+1195 NMNGKFAYEVIGFNP
-1210 ENAGRS
+1210 ENAGSS
-1216 FTFKLRNEEQGATY
+1216 FTFELRNEEQGATC

-1260 DSENVFGEEEGLV
+1260 DSENIFGGKEGLV
-1273 RISLSENGNLSF
+1273 RISLGENGDLSF

-1300 FYVEA
+1300 FYVEV
-1305 SGDNA
+1305 SGDYA
-1310 SDNVDITYTSN
+1310 SDNVNITYTSN
-1321 MFVQPFASTA
+1321 MFVQPSASTA

-1341 AAGEMKISAV
+1341 TAGEMKISAV

-1368 DAYNAKEDVITLIDE
+1368 DAYNAKEDIVSLIDE
-1383 NFMPKVKVYTVAGKR
+1383 DFMPKVKVYTVADKR
-1398 ALDIQKIKNAARVDL
+1398 ALDIQKMSNATRVGL

-1424 KFTLNY
+1424 EFTLDY

-1442 QTGNRYLLDGTSLTV
+1442 QTGKRYLLDGTSLTV

-1462 KSNNGRFYLVKE
+1462 KSNDGRFYLVKE

>member
-1 MRVFFQT
+1 MSVFFQT

-17 CRIARKKWSASVPLL
+17 CRIAGKKWSASVPLF

-47 DLLPSVQSVEHNGTR
+47 DLLPSVQSFEQGGTR
-62 TEDNANTSGLTIS
+62 AEAASTSGLDVVQDAT
-75 GDIKKFYDD
+75 GA
-84 KNNLLYS
+84 
-91 GYTYAP
+91 TYKP
-97 SRRVPLVGEGRVI
+97 NCRVPLVGEGRVI

-137 NSVKLT
+137 NFVSLK
-143 GLAEVNTGL
+143 GLAEVNAGL

-166 SSNGI
+166 SSNVI

-183 LSLNVLKGFWV
+183 LSLDVLKGFWV

-207 TSGSGDDFQ
+207 TLGSGENFQ

-241 EVRIGCASIDVDVL
+241 EVRIGCASISVEVL

-273 ASFGYYKEAETNS
+273 AKEH
-286 GLGNTNNLIDEYPDN
+286 EYPDAKQERP
-301 SEQLSMLGHHEL
+301 S
-313 YVDFNEKIVKDS
+313 
-325 EIGFKTG
+325 
-332 GLKTLDIDL
+332 
-341 TGLSLF
+341 
-347 ELTNNDVN
+347 TNITD
-355 NKYVW
+355 
-360 GNEKVLS
+360 
-367 GGIGI
+367 
-372 SLLGTQ
+372 LLGRNLVDSDISNGPTCELL
-378 DGSMSAI
+378 S
-385 AKEDCYGV
+385 
-393 KIKLNTGLV
+393 GLV
-402 GGLLDAILGLLG
+402 GGGLTCRVDFGATIPVGSEVGYYTKGGGLASISLGATKLNAYDTGDNNPQSINTEGGIGVSALVGGAREFSMILTKENAQRLELDLPSGINLLSAVQV
-414 NTHYYYAYS
+414 HYAYS

-454 DGSVSYSLD
+454 GSVTYSLIS
-463 RWPSGATSPSISGNR
+463 WPSGATSPSISGNHM
-478 ITGMTVNGDYV
+478 TGMTVNGDYV
-489 VQAIYKR
+489 VKAIYTREEK
-496 GEETSWSYA
+496 ETSWSYA
-505 VIHRDKK
+505 VIHRNKK
-512 EAEAGCNTMMI
+512 EAVAGCNTMMI
-523 NTSANQGQYTVV
+523 NTSGNEGQYTVV

-556 VDDDYTN
+556 VDGDYTN

-588 APQGGGKTRVGFVMQ
+588 APQGGKTRVGFVMQ

-615 FFFIRLYNDG
+615 FFFIRLYKDG
-625 KEVFSGLTAEND
+625 EEVFSGLTAEND
-637 AVGVGLVGND
+637 AIGVGLVGND

-653 YVETDQ
+653 YVETDK

-687 PVTCEEYAGT
+687 PTTCEEYAGT

-714 NYAETKSSSAASVG
+714 NYAETKSSSVASVG
-728 STMNNLSY
+728 ATMNNLSY

-763 FNSIRGGQPVG
+763 FNSIRGGQPLG

-801 AVASESTSGGLAS
+801 AVASESTSSGLAS

-822 LAYMEVTPLQDYD
+822 LAYMEVTPLQDYN

-866 IPDCAEEPD
+866 IPDCAEELEV
-875 DQGGTD
+875 QGEIDIVYRG
-881 GITYKSI
+881 I

-896 TNDLGKVRI
+896 TTYLGNVRI
-905 SVDAQDDKVGT
+905 SVDAKPELLGT
-916 KLTFTCYPY
+916 ELTFTCYPY
-925 NGNGQKIEQEAELQQ
+925 NGNGQKIEQEAALQQ
-940 DDKGYFFELSL
+940 DNNGYFFELSL

-972 PLKTTWKRNAAD
+972 PLKTTWKRNASD
-984 TDWNNWS
+984 TDWNNWN

-1005 IPTGATRYP
+1005 IPAGATRYP
-1014 NLKAWGSVD
+1014 NLNAWGSVD

-1115 TTATSGTDLNGTVAA
+1115 TTATSGTDPNGTVAA
-1130 TADWSRTFNAV
+1130 TVDWSRTFNAV
-1141 AQLYEQ
+1141 AQPYEQ

-1157 EGDGTSYRLRFPK
+1157 DWGTSYRLRFPK

-1180 SGGWVKEETLPEGAR
+1180 SGGWVKKETLPEGAR
-1195 NMNGKFAYEESGFKP
+1195 NMNGKFAYEVIGFNP
-1210 ENAGRS
+1210 ENAGSS
-1216 FTFKLRNEEQGATY
+1216 FTFELRNEEQGATY

-1260 DSENVFGEEEGLV
+1260 DSESVFGEEEGLV
-1273 RISLSENGNLSF
+1273 RISLGENGDLSF

-1300 FYVEA
+1300 FYVEV
-1305 SGDNA
+1305 SGDYA
-1310 SDNVDITYTSN
+1310 SDNVNITYTSN
-1321 MFVQPFASTA
+1321 MFVQPSASTA

-1358 CSLLRSAGAS
+1358 CSLIRSAGAS
-1368 DAYNAKEDVITLIDE
+1368 DAYNAKEDIVSLIDE
-1383 NFMPKVKVYTVAGKR
+1383 DFMPKVKVYTVADKR
-1398 ALDIQKIKNAARVDL
+1398 ALDIQKMSNATRVGL

-1424 KFTLNY
+1424 EFTLDY

-1442 QTGNRYLLDGTSLTV
+1442 QTGKRYLLDGTSLTV

-1462 KSNNGRFYLVKE
+1462 KSNDGRFYLVKE

>member
-1 MRVFFQT
+1 MSVFFQT

-17 CRIARKKWSASVPLL
+17 CRIAGKKWSASVPLF

-47 DLLPSVQSVEHNGTR
+47 DLLPSVQSFEQGGTR
-62 TEDNANTSGLTIS
+62 AEAASTSGL
-75 GDIKKFYDD
+75 DVVQDA
-84 KNNLLYS
+84 
-91 GYTYAP
+91 TYGATYKP
-97 SRRVPLVGEGRVI
+97 NCRVPLVGEGRVI

-137 NSVKLT
+137 NFVSLK
-143 GLAEVNTGL
+143 GLAEVNAGL

-166 SSNGI
+166 SSNVI

-183 LSLNVLKGFWV
+183 LSLDVLKGFWV

-207 TSGSGDDFQ
+207 TSGSGENFQ

-227 GLSEISFTTTKPFD
+227 GLSEISFTTKKPFD

-273 ASFGYYKEAETNS
+273 AKEH
-286 GLGNTNNLIDEYPDN
+286 EYPDAKQERP
-301 SEQLSMLGHHEL
+301 S
-313 YVDFNEKIVKDS
+313 
-325 EIGFKTG
+325 
-332 GLKTLDIDL
+332 
-341 TGLSLF
+341 
-347 ELTNNDVN
+347 TNITD
-355 NKYVW
+355 
-360 GNEKVLS
+360 
-367 GGIGI
+367 
-372 SLLGTQ
+372 LLGRNLVDSDISNGPTCELL
-378 DGSMSAI
+378 S
-385 AKEDCYGV
+385 
-393 KIKLNTGLV
+393 GLV
-402 GGLLDAILGLLG
+402 GGGLTCRVDFGATIPVGSEVGYYTKGGGLASISLGATKLNAYDTGDNNPQSINTEGGIGVSALVGGAREFSMILTKKDTRRLELDLPSGINLLSAVQV
-414 NTHYYYAYS
+414 HYAYS

-448 LPTPSD
+448 LPTPSE
-454 DGSVSYSLD
+454 GTVIYSLISS
-463 RWPSGATSPSISGNR
+463 PNGVTSPEISGNH

-489 VQAIYKR
+489 VKAVYTR
-496 GEETSWSYA
+496 EEKEISWSYA
-505 VIHRDKK
+505 VIHRNKK

-523 NTSANQGQYTVV
+523 NTSGNEGQYTVV

-556 VDDDYTN
+556 VDGDYTN

-588 APQGGGKTRVGFVMQ
+588 ALQGGGKTRVGFVMQ

-615 FFFIRLYNDG
+615 FFFIRLYKDG

-653 YVETDQ
+653 YVETDR

-714 NYAETKSSSAASVG
+714 NYAETKSSSVASVG
-728 STMNNLSY
+728 ATTNNLSY

-747 IVAGVSLISRS
+747 IVAGVSLISRP

-763 FNSIRGGQPVG
+763 FNSIRGGQPLG

-801 AVASESTSGGLAS
+801 AVASESTSSGLAS

-822 LAYMEVTPLQDYD
+822 LAYMEVTPLQDYN

-866 IPDCAEEPD
+866 IPDCAEELEV
-875 DQGGTD
+875 QGEID
-881 GITYKSI
+881 IVYRDI
-888 TEHVCVDE
+888 TEHVCVGKK
-896 TNDLGKVRI
+896 TYLGNVRI
-905 SVDAQDDKVGT
+905 SVDAKPELLGT
-916 KLTFTCYPY
+916 ELTFTCYPY
-925 NGNGQKIEQEAELQQ
+925 NGNGQKIEQEAALQQ
-940 DDKGYFFELSL
+940 DNNGYFFELSL

-972 PLKTTWKRNAAD
+972 PQKTTWKRNALD
-984 TDWNNWS
+984 TDWNNWN

-1005 IPTGATRYP
+1005 IPAGATRYP
-1014 NLKAWGSVD
+1014 NLNAWGSVD

-1086 AYFTPLNG
+1086 AYFIPLIG

-1115 TTATSGTDLNGTVAA
+1115 TTATSGTDPNGTVVA

-1141 AQLYEQ
+1141 AQPYEQ

-1157 EGDGTSYRLRFPK
+1157 DWGTFYRLRFPK

-1180 SGGWVKEETLPEGAR
+1180 SGGWVKKETLPEGAR
-1195 NMNGKFAYEESGFKP
+1195 NMNGKFAYEVIGFNP
-1210 ENAGRS
+1210 ENAGSS
-1216 FTFKLRNEEQGATY
+1216 FTFELRNEEQGATC

-1260 DSENVFGEEEGLV
+1260 DSENIFGGKEGLV
-1273 RISLSENGNLSF
+1273 RISLGENGDLSF

-1300 FYVEA
+1300 FYVEV
-1305 SGDNA
+1305 SGDYA
-1310 SDNVDITYTSN
+1310 SDNVNITYTSN
-1321 MFVQPFASTA
+1321 MFVQPSASTA

-1341 AAGEMKISAV
+1341 TAGEMKISAV

-1368 DAYNAKEDVITLIDE
+1368 DAYNAKEDIVSLIDE
-1383 NFMPKVKVYTVAGKR
+1383 DFMPKVKVYTVADKR
-1398 ALDIQKIKNAARVDL
+1398 ALDIQKMSNATRVGL

-1424 KFTLNY
+1424 EFTLDY

-1442 QTGNRYLLDGTSLTV
+1442 QTGKRYLLDGTSLTV

-1462 KSNNGRFYLVKE
+1462 KSNDGRFYLVKE

>member
-1 MRVFFQT
+1 MSVFFQT

-17 CRIARKKWSASVPLL
+17 CRIAGKKWSASVPLF

-47 DLLPSVQSVEHNGTR
+47 DLLPSVQSFEQGGTR
-62 TEDNANTSGLTIS
+62 AEAASTSGLDVVQDT
-75 GDIKKFYDD
+75 
-84 KNNLLYS
+84 
-91 GYTYAP
+91 TYGATYKP
-97 SRRVPLVGEGRVI
+97 NCRVPLVGEGRVI

-137 NSVKLT
+137 NSVSLK
-143 GLAEVNTGL
+143 GLADVNTWL

-183 LSLNVLKGFWV
+183 LSLNVLQGFWV
-194 KTYLKGEEQDGSS
+194 KTYLKGKEQDGSS
-207 TSGSGDDFQ
+207 TSGSGDNFK

-273 ASFGYYKEAETNS
+273 AETYA
-286 GLGNTNNLIDEYPDN
+286 YPTAK
-301 SEQLSMLGHHEL
+301 Q
-313 YVDFNEKIVKDS
+313 EKPAH
-325 EIGFKTG
+325 
-332 GLKTLDIDL
+332 
-341 TGLSLF
+341 
-347 ELTNNDVN
+347 
-355 NKYVW
+355 
-360 GNEKVLS
+360 
-367 GGIGI
+367 
-372 SLLGTQ
+372 LGTGDLVNKSLT
-378 DGSMSAI
+378 DGPVC
-385 AKEDCYGV
+385 E
-393 KIKLNTGLV
+393 LV
-402 GGLLDAILGLLG
+402 SGLLG
-414 NTHYYYAYS
+414 GLTCRVDFGATIPVGSEVGYYTAGGGLASISLGATKLNAYDTSDNNPQSINTESGIGVSALAGGAREFSMILTKKDTRRLELDLPSGINLLSAVQVHYAYS

-438 NDTISTDYYN
+438 NDTISTDYYD
-448 LPTPSD
+448 LPTPSE
-454 DGSVSYSLD
+454 GTVIYSLISS
-463 RWPSGATSPSISGNR
+463 PNGVTSPEISGNHM
-478 ITGMTVNGDYV
+478 TGMTVNGDYV
-489 VQAIYKR
+489 VKAIYTR
-496 GEETSWSYA
+496 EGETSLSYA

-512 EAEAGCNTMMI
+512 EAVAGCNTMMI
-523 NTSANQGQYTVV
+523 NTSENQGQYTVV

-556 VDDDYTN
+556 VDGDYTN

-588 APQGGGKTRVGFVMQ
+588 APQGGKTRVGFVMQ

-615 FFFIRLYNDG
+615 FFFIRLYKDG
-625 KEVFSGLTAEND
+625 EEVFSGLTAEND

-653 YVETDQ
+653 YVETDK

-697 SEACMEMI
+697 SKACMEMI

-728 STMNNLSY
+728 ATMNNLSY

-747 IVAGVSLISRS
+747 IVTGVSLISRS

-788 LQNVTIAAYNGGQ
+788 LQNVAIAAYYGGQ

-866 IPDCAEEPD
+866 IPDCAEEPE
-875 DQGGTD
+875 DQGETD
-881 GITYKSI
+881 ITYRSI

-896 TNDLGKVRI
+896 TTYLGNVRI
-905 SVDAQDDKVGT
+905 SVDAKSELLGT
-916 KLTFTCYPY
+916 ELTFTCYPY
-925 NGNGQKIEQEAELQQ
+925 NGNGQKIEQKAELQQ

-972 PLKTTWKRNAAD
+972 PLKTTWKRNASD

-1005 IPTGATRYP
+1005 IPAGATRYP
-1014 NLKAWGSVD
+1014 NLNAWGSVD

-1072 GMVTGDMFVSPEMP
+1072 GMITGDMFVSPEMP
-1086 AYFTPLNG
+1086 AYFTPLKED
-1094 ATYREVRHNPVV
+1094 TYREMRHNPIV

-1115 TTATSGTDLNGTVAA
+1115 TTATSGTNGTVVA

-1141 AQLYEQ
+1141 AQPYEQ

-1157 EGDGTSYRLRFPK
+1157 DWGTSYRLRFPK

-1180 SGGWVKEETLPEGAR
+1180 SGECVKKETLPVEAR
-1195 NMNGKFAYEESGFKP
+1195 NMNGKFAYEVSGFNP
-1210 ENAGRS
+1210 ENAGNS
-1216 FTFKLRNEEQGATY
+1216 FTFELRNDGKGATY

-1251 QSVQAIRII
+1251 QFVQAIRII
-1260 DSENVFGEEEGLV
+1260 DSESVFGEEEGLV
-1273 RISLSENGNLSF
+1273 RISLGKNGDLSF
-1285 DVAGEQSNTIAPLQA
+1285 NVAGEQSNTIAPLQA

-1305 SGDNA
+1305 LEGYT
-1310 SDNVDITYTSN
+1310 SDNVNITYTSD
-1321 MFVQPFASTA
+1321 MFVQPSASTA

-1341 AAGEMKISAV
+1341 TAGEMKISAV

-1358 CSLLRSAGAS
+1358 CSLIRSAGAS
-1368 DAYNAKEDVITLIDE
+1368 DAYNAKEDIVSLIDE
-1383 NFMPKVKVYTVAGKR
+1383 DFMPKVKVYTVADKR
-1398 ALDIQKIKNAARVDL
+1398 ALDIQKMSNATRVGL

-1424 KFTLNY
+1424 EFTLDY

-1442 QTGNRYLLDGTSLTV
+1442 QTGKRYLLDGTSLTV

-1462 KSNNGRFYLVKE
+1462 KSNDGRFYLVKE

>member
-1 MRVFFQT
+1 MSVFFQT
-8 SRQRSFLSA
+8 SRQRSFLSV
-17 CRIARKKWSASVPLL
+17 CRIAGKKWSASVPLF

-47 DLLPSVQSVEHNGTR
+47 DLLPSVQSFEQGGTR
-62 TEDNANTSGLTIS
+62 AETASTSGL
-75 GDIKKFYDD
+75 DVVQDA
-84 KNNLLYS
+84 
-91 GYTYAP
+91 TYGATYKP
-97 SRRVPLVGEGRVI
+97 NCRVPLVGEGRVI

-137 NSVKLT
+137 NFVSLK
-143 GLAEVNTGL
+143 GLAEVNAGL

-171 KVGFLYKDPGGL
+171 NVGFLYKDPGGL
-183 LSLNVLKGFWV
+183 LSLNVLQGFWV
-194 KTYLKGEEQDGSS
+194 KTYLKGKEQDGSS
-207 TSGSGDDFQ
+207 TSGSGDNFQ

-273 ASFGYYKEAETNS
+273 AEKH
-286 GLGNTNNLIDEYPDN
+286 EYPYA
-301 SEQLSMLGHHEL
+301 EQERPLHPLSKGDL
-313 YVDFNEKIVKDS
+313 VNES
-325 EIGFKTG
+325 
-332 GLKTLDIDL
+332 L
-341 TGLSLF
+341 T
-347 ELTNNDVN
+347 
-355 NKYVW
+355 
-360 GNEKVLS
+360 
-367 GGIGI
+367 
-372 SLLGTQ
+372 
-378 DGSMSAI
+378 DGPVC
-385 AKEDCYGV
+385 E
-393 KIKLNTGLV
+393 LV
-402 GGLLDAILGLLG
+402 GGLLGGGLTCRVDFGATIPVGSEVGYYTTGGGLASISLGATKLNAYDTSDNNPQSINAESGIGVSALAGGAREFSMILTKKDTRRLELDLPSGINLLSAVQV
-414 NTHYYYAYS
+414 HYAYS

-448 LPTPSD
+448 LPTPSE
-454 DGSVSYSLD
+454 GTVIYSLISS
-463 RWPSGATSPSISGNR
+463 PNGVTSPEISGNH

-489 VQAIYKR
+489 VKAVYTR
-496 GEETSWSYA
+496 EEKEISWSYA
-505 VIHRDKK
+505 VIHRNKK

-523 NTSANQGQYTVV
+523 NTSGNEGQYTVV

-556 VDDDYTN
+556 VDGDYTN

-588 APQGGGKTRVGFVMQ
+588 ALQGGGKTRVGFVMQ

-615 FFFIRLYNDG
+615 FFFIRLYKDG

-653 YVETDQ
+653 YVETDR

-714 NYAETKSSSAASVG
+714 NYAETKSSSVASVG
-728 STMNNLSY
+728 ATTNNLSY

-747 IVAGVSLISRS
+747 IVAGVSLISRP

-763 FNSIRGGQPVG
+763 FNSIRGGQPLG

-801 AVASESTSGGLAS
+801 AVASESTSSGLAS

-822 LAYMEVTPLQDYD
+822 LAYMEVTPLQDYN

-866 IPDCAEEPD
+866 IPDCAEELEV
-875 DQGGTD
+875 QGEID
-881 GITYKSI
+881 IVYRDI

-896 TNDLGKVRI
+896 TTYLGNVRI
-905 SVDAQDDKVGT
+905 SVDAKPELLGT
-916 KLTFTCYPY
+916 ELTFTCYPY
-925 NGNGQKIEQEAELQQ
+925 NGNGQKIEQEAALQQ
-940 DDKGYFFELSL
+940 DNNGYFFELSL

-972 PLKTTWKRNAAD
+972 PLKTTWKRNALD
-984 TDWNNWS
+984 TDWNNWN

-1005 IPTGATRYP
+1005 IPAGATRYP
-1014 NLKAWGSVD
+1014 NLNAWGSVD

-1115 TTATSGTDLNGTVAA
+1115 TTATSGTDPNGTVVA

-1141 AQLYEQ
+1141 AQPYEQ

-1157 EGDGTSYRLRFPK
+1157 DWGTSYRLRFPK

-1180 SGGWVKEETLPEGAR
+1180 SGGWVKKETLPEGAR
-1195 NMNGKFAYEESGFKP
+1195 NMNGKFAYEVIGFNP
-1210 ENAGRS
+1210 ENAGSS
-1216 FTFKLRNEEQGATY
+1216 FTFELRNEEQGATC

-1260 DSENVFGEEEGLV
+1260 DSENIFGGKEGLV
-1273 RISLSENGNLSF
+1273 RISLGENGDLSF

-1300 FYVEA
+1300 FYVEV
-1305 SGDNA
+1305 SGDYA
-1310 SDNVDITYTSN
+1310 SDNVNITYTSN
-1321 MFVQPFASTA
+1321 MFVQPSASTA

-1341 AAGEMKISAV
+1341 TAGEMKISAV

-1368 DAYNAKEDVITLIDE
+1368 DAYNAKEDIVSLIDE
-1383 NFMPKVKVYTVAGKR
+1383 DFMPKVKVYTVADKR
-1398 ALDIQKIKNAARVDL
+1398 ALDIQKMSNATRVGL

-1424 KFTLNY
+1424 EFTLDY

-1442 QTGNRYLLDGTSLTV
+1442 QTGKRYLLDGTSLTV

-1462 KSNNGRFYLVKE
+1462 KSNDGRFYLVKE

>member
-1 MRVFFQT
+1 MSVFFQT
-8 SRQRSFLSA
+8 SRQRSFLSV
-17 CRIARKKWSASVPLL
+17 CRIAGKKWSASVPLF

-47 DLLPSVQSVEHNGTR
+47 DLLPSVQSFEQGGTR
-62 TEDNANTSGLTIS
+62 AETASTSGL
-75 GDIKKFYDD
+75 DVVQDA
-84 KNNLLYS
+84 
-91 GYTYAP
+91 TYGATYKP
-97 SRRVPLVGEGRVI
+97 NCRVPLVGEGRVI

-137 NSVKLT
+137 NFVSLK
-143 GLAEVNTGL
+143 GLAEVNAGL

-183 LSLNVLKGFWV
+183 LSLNVLQGFWV
-194 KTYLKGEEQDGSS
+194 KTYLKGKEQDGSS
-207 TSGSGDDFQ
+207 TSGSGDNFQ

-273 ASFGYYKEAETNS
+273 AEKH
-286 GLGNTNNLIDEYPDN
+286 EYPYA
-301 SEQLSMLGHHEL
+301 EQERPLHPLSKGDL
-313 YVDFNEKIVKDS
+313 VNES
-325 EIGFKTG
+325 
-332 GLKTLDIDL
+332 L
-341 TGLSLF
+341 T
-347 ELTNNDVN
+347 
-355 NKYVW
+355 
-360 GNEKVLS
+360 
-367 GGIGI
+367 
-372 SLLGTQ
+372 
-378 DGSMSAI
+378 DGPVC
-385 AKEDCYGV
+385 E
-393 KIKLNTGLV
+393 LV
-402 GGLLDAILGLLG
+402 GGLLGGGLTCRVDFGATIPVGSEVGYYTTGGGLASISLGATKLNAYDTSDNNPQSINAESGIGVSALAGGAREFSMILTKKDTRRLELDLPSGINLLSAVQV
-414 NTHYYYAYS
+414 HYAYS

-448 LPTPSD
+448 LPTPSE
-454 DGSVSYSLD
+454 GTVIYSLISS
-463 RWPSGATSPSISGNR
+463 PNGVTSPEISGNH

-489 VQAIYKR
+489 VKAVYTR
-496 GEETSWSYA
+496 EEKEISWSYA
-505 VIHRDKK
+505 VIHRNKK

-523 NTSANQGQYTVV
+523 NTSGNEGQYTVV

-556 VDDDYTN
+556 VDGDYTN

-588 APQGGGKTRVGFVMQ
+588 ALQGGGKTRVGFVMQ

-615 FFFIRLYNDG
+615 FFFIRLYKDG

-653 YVETDQ
+653 YVETDR

-714 NYAETKSSSAASVG
+714 NYAETKSSSVASVG
-728 STMNNLSY
+728 ATTNNLSY

-747 IVAGVSLISRS
+747 IVAGVSLISRP

-801 AVASESTSGGLAS
+801 AVASESTSSGLAS

-822 LAYMEVTPLQDYD
+822 LAYMEVTPLQDYN

-866 IPDCAEEPD
+866 IPDCAEELEV
-875 DQGGTD
+875 QGEID
-881 GITYKSI
+881 IVYRDI
-888 TEHVCVDE
+888 TEHVCVNK
-896 TNDLGKVRI
+896 TTYLGNVRI
-905 SVDAQDDKVGT
+905 SVDAKPELLGT
-916 KLTFTCYPY
+916 ELTFTCYPY
-925 NGNGQKIEQEAELQQ
+925 NGNGQKIEQEAALQQ
-940 DDKGYFFELSL
+940 DNNGYFFELSL

-972 PLKTTWKRNAAD
+972 PQKTTWKRNALD
-984 TDWNNWS
+984 TDWNNWN

-1005 IPTGATRYP
+1005 IPAGATRYP
-1014 NLKAWGSVD
+1014 NLNAWGSVD

-1086 AYFTPLNG
+1086 AYFIPLIG

-1115 TTATSGTDLNGTVAA
+1115 TTATSGTDPNGTVVA

-1141 AQLYEQ
+1141 AQPYEQ

-1157 EGDGTSYRLRFPK
+1157 DWGTFYRLRFPK

-1180 SGGWVKEETLPEGAR
+1180 SGGWVKKETLPEGAR
-1195 NMNGKFAYEESGFKP
+1195 NMNGKFAYEVIGFNP
-1210 ENAGRS
+1210 ENAGSS
-1216 FTFKLRNEEQGATY
+1216 FTFELRNEEQGATC

-1260 DSENVFGEEEGLV
+1260 DSENIFGGKEGLV
-1273 RISLSENGNLSF
+1273 RISLGENGDLSF

-1300 FYVEA
+1300 FYVEV
-1305 SGDNA
+1305 SGDYA
-1310 SDNVDITYTSN
+1310 SDNVNITYTSN
-1321 MFVQPFASTA
+1321 MFVQPSASTA

-1341 AAGEMKISAV
+1341 TAGEMKISAV

-1368 DAYNAKEDVITLIDE
+1368 DAYNAKEDIVSLIDE
-1383 NFMPKVKVYTVAGKR
+1383 DFMPKVKVYTVADKR
-1398 ALDIQKIKNAARVDL
+1398 ALDIQKMSNATRVGL

-1424 KFTLNY
+1424 EFTLDY

-1442 QTGNRYLLDGTSLTV
+1442 QTGKRYLLDGTSLTV

-1462 KSNNGRFYLVKE
+1462 KSNDGRFYLVKE

>member
-1 MRVFFQT
+1 MSVFFQT

-17 CRIARKKWSASVPLL
+17 CRIAGKKWSASVPLF

-47 DLLPSVQSVEHNGTR
+47 DLLPSVQSFEQGGTR
-62 TEDNANTSGLTIS
+62 AEAASTSGL
-75 GDIKKFYDD
+75 DVVQDA
-84 KNNLLYS
+84 
-91 GYTYAP
+91 TYGATYKP
-97 SRRVPLVGEGRVI
+97 NCRVPLVGEGRVI

-137 NSVKLT
+137 NFVSLK
-143 GLAEVNTGL
+143 GLAEVNAGL

-183 LSLNVLKGFWV
+183 LSLDVLKGFWV

-207 TSGSGDDFQ
+207 TSGSGENFQ

-227 GLSEISFTTTKPFD
+227 GLSEISFTTKKPFD

-273 ASFGYYKEAETNS
+273 AKEH
-286 GLGNTNNLIDEYPDN
+286 EYPDAKQERP
-301 SEQLSMLGHHEL
+301 S
-313 YVDFNEKIVKDS
+313 
-325 EIGFKTG
+325 
-332 GLKTLDIDL
+332 
-341 TGLSLF
+341 
-347 ELTNNDVN
+347 TNITD
-355 NKYVW
+355 
-360 GNEKVLS
+360 
-367 GGIGI
+367 
-372 SLLGTQ
+372 LLGRNLVDSDISNGPTCELL
-378 DGSMSAI
+378 S
-385 AKEDCYGV
+385 
-393 KIKLNTGLV
+393 GLV
-402 GGLLDAILGLLG
+402 GGGLTCRVDFGATIPVGSEVGYYTKGGGLASISLGATKLNAYDTGDNNPQSINTEGGIGVSALVGGAREFSMILTKENAQRLELDLPSGINLLSAVQV
-414 NTHYYYAYS
+414 HYAYS

-454 DGSVSYSLD
+454 GSVTYSLIS
-463 RWPSGATSPSISGNR
+463 WPSGATSPSISGNHM
-478 ITGMTVNGDYV
+478 TGMTVNGDYV
-489 VQAIYKR
+489 VKAIYTREEK
-496 GEETSWSYA
+496 ETSWSYA
-505 VIHRDKK
+505 VIHRNKK
-512 EAEAGCNTMMI
+512 EAVAGCNTMMI
-523 NTSANQGQYTVV
+523 NTSGNEGQYTVV

-556 VDDDYTN
+556 VDGDYTN

-588 APQGGGKTRVGFVMQ
+588 APQGGKTRVGFVMQ

-615 FFFIRLYNDG
+615 FFFIRLYKDG
-625 KEVFSGLTAEND
+625 EEVFSGLTAEND
-637 AVGVGLVGND
+637 AIGVGLVGND

-653 YVETDQ
+653 YVETDK

-687 PVTCEEYAGT
+687 PTTCEEYAGT

-714 NYAETKSSSAASVG
+714 NYAETKSSSVASVG
-728 STMNNLSY
+728 ATMNNLSY

-763 FNSIRGGQPVG
+763 FNSIRGGQPLG

-801 AVASESTSGGLAS
+801 AVASESTSSGLAS

-822 LAYMEVTPLQDYD
+822 LAYMEVTPLQDYN

-846 ALETVWLSGFY
+846 ALETVWLSCFY

-866 IPDCAEEPD
+866 IPDCAEELEV
-875 DQGGTD
+875 QGEIDIVYRG
-881 GITYKSI
+881 I

-896 TNDLGKVRI
+896 TTYLGNVRI
-905 SVDAQDDKVGT
+905 SVDAKPELLGT
-916 KLTFTCYPY
+916 ELTFTCYPY
-925 NGNGQKIEQEAELQQ
+925 NGNGQKIEQEAALQQ
-940 DDKGYFFELSL
+940 DNNGYFFELSL

-972 PLKTTWKRNAAD
+972 PLKTTWKRNASD
-984 TDWNNWS
+984 TDWNNWN

-1005 IPTGATRYP
+1005 IPAGATRYP
-1014 NLKAWGSVD
+1014 NLNAWGSVD

-1115 TTATSGTDLNGTVAA
+1115 TTATSGTDPNGTVAA
-1130 TADWSRTFNAV
+1130 TVDWSRTFNAV
-1141 AQLYEQ
+1141 AQPYEQ

-1157 EGDGTSYRLRFPK
+1157 DWGTSYRLRFPK

-1180 SGGWVKEETLPEGAR
+1180 SGGWVKKETLPEGAR
-1195 NMNGKFAYEESGFKP
+1195 NMNGKFAYEVIGFNP
-1210 ENAGRS
+1210 ENAGSS
-1216 FTFKLRNEEQGATY
+1216 FTFELRNEEQGATY

-1260 DSENVFGEEEGLV
+1260 DSESVFGEEEGLV
-1273 RISLSENGNLSF
+1273 RISLGENGDLSF

-1300 FYVEA
+1300 FYVEV
-1305 SGDNA
+1305 SGDYA
-1310 SDNVDITYTSN
+1310 SDNVNITYTSN
-1321 MFVQPFASTA
+1321 MFVQPSASTA

-1358 CSLLRSAGAS
+1358 CSLIRSAGAS
-1368 DAYNAKEDVITLIDE
+1368 DAYNAKEDIVSLIDE
-1383 NFMPKVKVYTVAGKR
+1383 DFMPKVKVYTVADKR
-1398 ALDIQKIKNAARVDL
+1398 ALDIQKMSNATRVGL

-1424 KFTLNY
+1424 EFTLDY

-1442 QTGNRYLLDGTSLTV
+1442 QTGKRYLLDGTSLTV

-1462 KSNNGRFYLVKE
+1462 KSNDGRFYLVKE

>member
-1 MRVFFQT
+1 MKSFFQT
-8 SRQRSFLSA
+8 FKQRNLLSA
-17 CRIARKKWSASVPLL
+17 SRIAGKKLSASVPLL
-32 LAALLTVVFYSCRDE
+32 LAALLAVVFYSCRDE
-47 DLLPSVQSVEHNGTR
+47 DLFPSASVSEQNSNTR
-62 TEDNANTSGLTIS
+62 AEAENTSGLNVS
-75 GDIKKFYDD
+75 SDIEEFKDG
-84 KNNLLYS
+84 NNTLYK
-91 GYTYAP
+91 GYTYSP
-97 SRRVPLVGEGRVI
+97 SCRVPLVGEGRVI

-122 NSDNKLEYLVDKNLD
+122 NSDNKLEYLVDNDLT
-137 NSVKLT
+137 NSVSLT

-171 KVGFLYKDPGGL
+171 KVGFLYKASGGV
-183 LSLNVLKGFWV
+183 LSLKVLQGFWIQTLLNGKEQETS
-194 KTYLKGEEQDGSS
+194 KTQ
-207 TSGSGDDFQ
+207 GSGNSFQ
-216 LLNLNLLNVSG
+216 LVNLNLLNVSG
-227 GLSEISFTTTKPFD
+227 GLSEISFTTKLPFD
-241 EVRIGCASIDVDVL
+241 EVRIGCGSISVDVL

-301 SEQLSMLGHHEL
+301 SEQLSKLGHHEL

-332 GLKTLDIDL
+332 GFKTLDIDL

-423 RDPVEIDVSSYFTIG
+423 RDPVKIDISSYFSIG

-448 LPTPSD
+448 LPTLSD
-454 DGSVSYSLD
+454 GTVSYSLI
-463 RWPSGATSPSISGNR
+463 SSPGGTASSISGNR

-489 VQAIYKR
+489 VKAIYTR
-496 GEETSWSYA
+496 EEETSWSYA
-505 VIHRDKK
+505 VIHRNKK
-512 EAEAGCNTMMI
+512 EAVSGCNTMMI
-523 NTSANQGQYTVV
+523 NTSGNPTQYSV
-535 ESSGSQGGIS
+535 EEPLGAQGGIS
-545 LFNKINNRQNL
+545 LFNKIKDTQNL
-556 VDDDYTN
+556 VDADYDN
-563 YAEATNVLSLIQFGS
+563 YAEATNVLSLIQLGG
-578 LAGVHSSQDI
+578 LASVKSNKEINTQK
-588 APQGGGKTRVGFVMQ
+588 GKTRVGFVMQ

-615 FFFIRLYNDG
+615 FFFIRLYKG
-625 KEVFSGLTAEND
+625 QTKVYEGLTGQNNT
-637 AVGVGLVGND
+637 VGVGLIGND

-653 YVETDQ
+653 YVETEEA
-659 TFDQVELWTAGLLNV
+659 FDRVELWSAGLLNI

-687 PVTCEEYAGT
+687 QVEGCENNTTT

-714 NYAETKSSSAASVG
+714 NYAETKYPSVVG
-728 STMNNLSY
+728 VGATMNNLSY

-763 FNSIRGGQPVG
+763 FNSIRGGQPLG

-835 EVRISFPSLAD
+835 EVRISFPSLAET
-846 ALETVWLSGFY
+846 LETVWLSGFY

-866 IPDCAEEPD
+866 IPDCAEEPE
-875 DQGGTD
+875 DQGETD
-881 GITYKSI
+881 GITYESI

-896 TNDLGKVRI
+896 ATYLGKVRI

-925 NGNGQKIEQEAELQQ
+925 DGNGQKIEQEATLLH
-940 DDKGYFFELSL
+940 DNDGYFFELSL

-957 ISGLST
+957 ISGLPT

-972 PLKTTWKRNAAD
+972 PLKTTWKRNPVN

-1005 IPTGATRYP
+1005 IPTGATKYP
-1014 NLKAWGSVD
+1014 VLEQNVHE
-1023 KFYGGNYCANIH
+1023 FYGGNYCDNIH
-1035 FEPGAAVLNTQ
+1035 FEPGGAVLNTQ
-1046 YLEYDC
+1046 YLNYSY
-1052 AYVEMEVQSGMYHM
+1052 AYVEMEITAGEYHM
-1066 ISTPLH
+1066 ISTPLC
-1072 GMVTGDMFVSPEMP
+1072 GMVTGDMFVSSEMP
-1086 AYFTPLNG
+1086 AYFTQLDDK
-1094 ATYREVRHNPVV
+1094 TYPEVRHNPLV
-1106 RQKMYSRAV
+1106 RQKMYSRTV
-1115 TTATSGTDLNGTVAA
+1115 ETATLGVNDKNTVAA
-1130 TADWSRTFNAV
+1130 IADWSRTFNAV
-1141 AQLYEQ
+1141 AQEYEP

-1157 EGDGTSYRLRFPK
+1157 AGDNTKYRLRFPK
-1170 AYTEYNYYTL
+1170 EYTIYNYYNL
-1180 SGGWVKEETLPEGAR
+1180 SGVLR
-1195 NMNGKFAYEESGFKP
+1195 KP
-1210 ENAGRS
+1210 ESFGPRTKNGRFAHEANNNS
-1216 FTFKLRNEEQGATY
+1216 FTFTLKNEVEDAAY
-1230 FVAGNPFMSYLDIK
+1230 FVAGNPFMSYIDVQ
-1244 TFLTENK
+1244 TFLSNNTGV
-1251 QSVQAIRII
+1251 SAIK
-1260 DSENVFGEEEGLV
+1260 LV
-1273 RISLSENGNLSF
+1273 ETDETITSSNANGT
-1285 DVAGEQSNTIAPLQA
+1285 QIAPMQA
-1300 FYVEA
+1300 FYVVANDA
-1305 SGDNA
+1305 SNLKEL
-1310 SDNVDITYTSN
+1310 SITYTQD
-1321 MFVQPFASTA
+1321 MFVQPSASTA
-1331 TRSSRSASVP
+1331 TRASRSVSVP
-1341 AAGEMKISAV
+1341 SAGEMKISAT
-1351 SGNSVSS
+1351 SEGSVST
-1358 CSLLRSAGAS
+1358 CSLVLSAEAL
-1368 DAYNAKEDVITLIDE
+1368 DAYSAKEDVVSLIDE
-1383 NFMPKVKVYTVAGKR
+1383 DFMPKVKVYTVADKR
-1398 ALDIQKIKNAARVDL
+1398 ALDIQKMNNAKHVDL
-1413 GFMVKDGSQQT
+1413 GFVVKDGTQNAEI
-1424 KFTLNY
+1424 TLNY
-1430 GSNWKGWTLVDK
+1430 GNNWKGWTLVDK
-1442 QTGNRYLLDGTSLTV
+1442 QTGNRYELNGNTVSV
-1457 NAGAM
+1457 NAGAL
-1462 KSNNGRFYLVKE
+1462 KSNDSRFYLEKQ

>member
-1 MRVFFQT
+1 MSVFFQT

-17 CRIARKKWSASVPLL
+17 CRIAGKKWSASVPLL

-62 TEDNANTSGLTIS
+62 NETESTSGLDVVQDEIY
-75 GDIKKFYDD
+75 GA
-84 KNNLLYS
+84 
-91 GYTYAP
+91 TYKP
-97 SRRVPLVGEGRVI
+97 NCRVPLVGEGRVI

-137 NSVKLT
+137 NSVSLK

-183 LSLNVLKGFWV
+183 LSLNVLQGFWV
-194 KTYLKGEEQDGSS
+194 KTYLKGKEQDGSS
-207 TSGSGDDFQ
+207 TSGSGDKFQ

-241 EVRIGCASIDVDVL
+241 EVRIGCASISVEVL

-273 ASFGYYKEAETNS
+273 AEKH
-286 GLGNTNNLIDEYPDN
+286 EYPYA
-301 SEQLSMLGHHEL
+301 EQERPLHPLSKGDLVNESLTDGPVCEL
-313 YVDFNEKIVKDS
+313 
-325 EIGFKTG
+325 
-332 GLKTLDIDL
+332 
-341 TGLSLF
+341 
-347 ELTNNDVN
+347 
-355 NKYVW
+355 
-360 GNEKVLS
+360 
-367 GGIGI
+367 I
-372 SLLGTQ
+372 S
-378 DGSMSAI
+378 
-385 AKEDCYGV
+385 
-393 KIKLNTGLV
+393 
-402 GGLLDAILGLLG
+402 GLLG
-414 NTHYYYAYS
+414 GLTCRVDFGATIPVGSEVGYYTKGGGLASISLGATKLNAYDTGDNNPQSINTESGIGVSALAGGAREFSMILTKKDTRRLELDLPSGINLLSAVQVHYAYS

-448 LPTPSD
+448 LPTPSE
-454 DGSVSYSLD
+454 GTVIYSLIS
-463 RWPSGATSPSISGNR
+463 WPSGATSPSISGNHM
-478 ITGMTVNGDYV
+478 TGMTVNGDYV
-489 VQAIYKR
+489 VKAVYTREEK
-496 GEETSWSYA
+496 ETSWSYA
-505 VIHRDKK
+505 VIHRNKK
-512 EAEAGCNTMMI
+512 EAVAGCNTMMI
-523 NTSANQGQYTVV
+523 NTSGNEGQYTVV

-556 VDDDYTN
+556 VDGDYTN

-588 APQGGGKTRVGFVMQ
+588 APQGGKTRVGFVMQ

-615 FFFIRLYNDG
+615 FFFIRLYKDG
-625 KEVFSGLTAEND
+625 EEVFSGLTAEND
-637 AVGVGLVGND
+637 AIGVGLVGND

-653 YVETDQ
+653 YVETDK

-687 PVTCEEYAGT
+687 PTTCEEYAGT

-728 STMNNLSY
+728 ATMNNLSY

-763 FNSIRGGQPVG
+763 FNSIRGGQPLG

-875 DQGGTD
+875 DQGETD
-881 GITYKSI
+881 ITYRSI

-896 TNDLGKVRI
+896 TTYLGNVRI
-905 SVDAQDDKVGT
+905 SVDAKSELLGT
-916 KLTFTCYPY
+916 ELTFTCYPY
-925 NGNGQKIEQEAELQQ
+925 NGNEQKIEQKAELQQ

-972 PLKTTWKRNAAD
+972 PLKTTWKRNASD

-1005 IPTGATRYP
+1005 IPAGATRYP
-1014 NLKAWGSVD
+1014 NLNAWGSVD

-1072 GMVTGDMFVSPEMP
+1072 GMITGDMFVSPEMP

-1094 ATYREVRHNPVV
+1094 ATYREVRHNPIV

-1115 TTATSGTDLNGTVAA
+1115 TTATSGTDSNGTVVA

-1141 AQLYEQ
+1141 AQPYEQ

-1157 EGDGTSYRLRFPK
+1157 DWGTSYRLRFPK

-1180 SGGWVKEETLPEGAR
+1180 SGRWVKKETLPEGAR

-1216 FTFKLRNEEQGATY
+1216 FTFELRNEEQGATY

-1260 DSENVFGEEEGLV
+1260 DSESVFGEEEGLV
-1273 RISLSENGNLSF
+1273 RISLGKNGDLSF

-1305 SGDNA
+1305 LEGYT
-1310 SDNVDITYTSN
+1310 SDNVNITYTSD
-1321 MFVQPFASTA
+1321 MFVQPSASTA

-1341 AAGEMKISAV
+1341 TAGEMKISAV

-1358 CSLLRSAGAS
+1358 CSLIRSAGAS
-1368 DAYNAKEDVITLIDE
+1368 DAYNAKEDIVSLIDE
-1383 NFMPKVKVYTVAGKR
+1383 DFMPKVKVYTVADKR
-1398 ALDIQKIKNAARVDL
+1398 ALDIQKMSNATRVDL

-1424 KFTLNY
+1424 EFTLDY

-1442 QTGNRYLLDGTSLTV
+1442 QTGKRYLLDGTSLTV

-1462 KSNNGRFYLVKE
+1462 KSNDGRFYLVKE

>member
-1 MRVFFQT
+1 MSVFFQT

-17 CRIARKKWSASVPLL
+17 CRIAGKKWSASVPLF

-47 DLLPSVQSVEHNGTR
+47 DLLPSVQSFEQGGTR
-62 TEDNANTSGLTIS
+62 AEAASTSGLDVVQDAT
-75 GDIKKFYDD
+75 GA
-84 KNNLLYS
+84 
-91 GYTYAP
+91 TYKP
-97 SRRVPLVGEGRVI
+97 NCRVPLVGEGRVI

-137 NSVKLT
+137 NSVSLK
-143 GLAEVNTGL
+143 GLAEVNAGL

-171 KVGFLYKDPGGL
+171 KVGFLYKAPGGL
-183 LSLNVLKGFWV
+183 LSLNVLQGFWV
-194 KTYLKGEEQDGSS
+194 KTYLKGKEQDGSS
-207 TSGSGDDFQ
+207 TSGSGDKFQ

-241 EVRIGCASIDVDVL
+241 EVRIGCASISVEVL

-273 ASFGYYKEAETNS
+273 AKEH
-286 GLGNTNNLIDEYPDN
+286 EYPDAKQERP
-301 SEQLSMLGHHEL
+301 S
-313 YVDFNEKIVKDS
+313 
-325 EIGFKTG
+325 
-332 GLKTLDIDL
+332 
-341 TGLSLF
+341 
-347 ELTNNDVN
+347 TNITD
-355 NKYVW
+355 
-360 GNEKVLS
+360 
-367 GGIGI
+367 
-372 SLLGTQ
+372 LLGRNLVDSDISNGPTCELL
-378 DGSMSAI
+378 S
-385 AKEDCYGV
+385 
-393 KIKLNTGLV
+393 GLV
-402 GGLLDAILGLLG
+402 GGGLTCRVDFGATIPVGSEVGYYTTGGGLASISLGATKLNAYDTGDNNPQSINTESGIGVSALVGGAREFSMILTKKDTRRLELDLPSGINLLSAVKV
-414 NTHYYYAYS
+414 HYAYS

-448 LPTPSD
+448 LPTPSE
-454 DGSVSYSLD
+454 GTVIYSLIS
-463 RWPSGATSPSISGNR
+463 WPSGATSPSISGNHM
-478 ITGMTVNGDYV
+478 TGMTVNGDYV
-489 VQAIYKR
+489 VKAVYTREEK
-496 GEETSWSYA
+496 ETSWSYA
-505 VIHRDKK
+505 VIHRNKK
-512 EAEAGCNTMMI
+512 EAVAGCNTMMI
-523 NTSANQGQYTVV
+523 NTSGNEGQYTVV

-556 VDDDYTN
+556 VDGDYTN

-588 APQGGGKTRVGFVMQ
+588 APQGGKTRVGFVMQ

-615 FFFIRLYNDG
+615 FFFIRLYKDG
-625 KEVFSGLTAEND
+625 EEVFSGLTAEND

-653 YVETDQ
+653 YVETDR

-714 NYAETKSSSAASVG
+714 NYAETKSSSVASVG
-728 STMNNLSY
+728 TTTNNLSY

-763 FNSIRGGQPVG
+763 FNSIRGGQPLG

-801 AVASESTSGGLAS
+801 AVASESTSSGLAS

-822 LAYMEVTPLQDYD
+822 LAYMEVTPLQDYN

-866 IPDCAEEPD
+866 IPDCAEELEV
-875 DQGGTD
+875 QGEIDIVYRG
-881 GITYKSI
+881 I

-896 TNDLGKVRI
+896 TTYLGNVRI
-905 SVDAQDDKVGT
+905 SVDAKPELLGT
-916 KLTFTCYPY
+916 ELTFTCYPY
-925 NGNGQKIEQEAELQQ
+925 NGNGQKIEQEAALQQ
-940 DDKGYFFELSL
+940 DNNGYFFELSL

-972 PLKTTWKRNAAD
+972 PLKTTWKRNASD
-984 TDWNNWS
+984 TDWNNWN

-1005 IPTGATRYP
+1005 IPAGATRYP
-1014 NLKAWGSVD
+1014 NLNAWGSVD

-1115 TTATSGTDLNGTVAA
+1115 TTATSGTNGTVAA
-1130 TADWSRTFNAV
+1130 TVDWSRTFNAV
-1141 AQLYEQ
+1141 AQPYEQ

-1157 EGDGTSYRLRFPK
+1157 DWGTSYRLRFPK

-1180 SGGWVKEETLPEGAR
+1180 SGGWVKKETLPEGAR
-1195 NMNGKFAYEESGFKP
+1195 NMNGKFAYEVIGFNP
-1210 ENAGRS
+1210 ENAGSS
-1216 FTFKLRNEEQGATY
+1216 FTFELRNEEQGATY

-1260 DSENVFGEEEGLV
+1260 DSENIFGGEEGLV
-1273 RISLSENGNLSF
+1273 RISLGENGDLSF

-1300 FYVEA
+1300 FYVEV
-1305 SGDNA
+1305 SGDYA
-1310 SDNVDITYTSN
+1310 SDNVNITYTSN
-1321 MFVQPFASTA
+1321 MFVQPSASTA

-1341 AAGEMKISAV
+1341 TAGEMKISAV

-1358 CSLLRSAGAS
+1358 CSLLHSAGAS
-1368 DAYNAKEDVITLIDE
+1368 DAYNAKEDIVSLIDE
-1383 NFMPKVKVYTVAGKR
+1383 DFMPKVKVYTVADKR
-1398 ALDIQKIKNAARVDL
+1398 ALDIQKMSNATRVGL

-1424 KFTLNY
+1424 EFTLDY

-1442 QTGNRYLLDGTSLTV
+1442 QTGKRYLLDGTSLTV

-1462 KSNNGRFYLVKE
+1462 KSNDGRFYLVKE

>member
-1 MRVFFQT
+1 MSVFFQT

-17 CRIARKKWSASVPLL
+17 CRIAGKKWSASVPLF

-47 DLLPSVQSVEHNGTR
+47 DLLPSVQSFEQGGTR
-62 TEDNANTSGLTIS
+62 AEAASTSGLDVVQDAT
-75 GDIKKFYDD
+75 GA
-84 KNNLLYS
+84 
-91 GYTYAP
+91 TYKP
-97 SRRVPLVGEGRVI
+97 NCRVPLVGEGRVI

-137 NSVKLT
+137 NSVSLK
-143 GLAEVNTGL
+143 GLAEVNAGL

-171 KVGFLYKDPGGL
+171 KVGFLYKAPGGL
-183 LSLNVLKGFWV
+183 LSLNVLQGFWV
-194 KTYLKGEEQDGSS
+194 KTYLKGKEQDGSS
-207 TSGSGDDFQ
+207 TSGSGDNFK

-241 EVRIGCASIDVDVL
+241 EVRIGCASISVEVL

-273 ASFGYYKEAETNS
+273 AEKH
-286 GLGNTNNLIDEYPDN
+286 EYPYA
-301 SEQLSMLGHHEL
+301 EQERPLHPLSKGDL
-313 YVDFNEKIVKDS
+313 VNES
-325 EIGFKTG
+325 
-332 GLKTLDIDL
+332 L
-341 TGLSLF
+341 T
-347 ELTNNDVN
+347 
-355 NKYVW
+355 
-360 GNEKVLS
+360 
-367 GGIGI
+367 
-372 SLLGTQ
+372 
-378 DGSMSAI
+378 DGPVC
-385 AKEDCYGV
+385 E
-393 KIKLNTGLV
+393 LV
-402 GGLLDAILGLLG
+402 GGLLGGGLTCRVDFGATIPVGSEVGYYTTGGGLASISLGATKLNAYDTSDNNPQSINAESGIGVSALAGGAREFSMILTKKDTRRLELDLPSGINLLSAVKV
-414 NTHYYYAYS
+414 HYAYS

-448 LPTPSD
+448 LPTPSE
-454 DGSVSYSLD
+454 GTVIYSLIS
-463 RWPSGATSPSISGNR
+463 WPSGATSPSISGNHM
-478 ITGMTVNGDYV
+478 TGMTVNGDYV
-489 VQAIYKR
+489 VKAVYTR
-496 GEETSWSYA
+496 EEKEISWSYA
-505 VIHRDKK
+505 VIHRNKK
-512 EAEAGCNTMMI
+512 EAVAGCNTMMI

-556 VDDDYTN
+556 VDGDYTN

-588 APQGGGKTRVGFVMQ
+588 APQGGKTRVGFVMQ

-615 FFFIRLYNDG
+615 FFFIRLYKDG
-625 KEVFSGLTAEND
+625 EEVFSGLTAEND
-637 AVGVGLVGND
+637 AIGVGLVGND

-653 YVETDQ
+653 YVETDK

-687 PVTCEEYAGT
+687 PTTCEEYAGT

-728 STMNNLSY
+728 ATMNNLSY

-763 FNSIRGGQPVG
+763 FNSIRGGQPLG

-788 LQNVTIAAYNGGQ
+788 LQNVAIAAYNGGQ

-822 LAYMEVTPLQDYD
+822 LAYMEVTPLQDYN

-866 IPDCAEEPD
+866 IPDCAEELEV
-875 DQGGTD
+875 QGEID
-881 GITYKSI
+881 IVYRDI

-896 TNDLGKVRI
+896 TTYLGNVRI
-905 SVDAQDDKVGT
+905 SVDAKPELLGT
-916 KLTFTCYPY
+916 ELTFTCYPY
-925 NGNGQKIEQEAELQQ
+925 NGNGQKIEQEAALQQ
-940 DDKGYFFELSL
+940 DNNGYFFELSL

-972 PLKTTWKRNAAD
+972 PLKTTWKRNASD

-1005 IPTGATRYP
+1005 IPAGATRYP
-1014 NLKAWGSVD
+1014 DLNAWGSVD

-1094 ATYREVRHNPVV
+1094 ATYREVRHNPIV

-1115 TTATSGTDLNGTVAA
+1115 TTATSGTNGTVVA

-1141 AQLYEQ
+1141 AQPYEQ

-1157 EGDGTSYRLRFPK
+1157 DWGTSYRLRFPK

-1180 SGGWVKEETLPEGAR
+1180 SGECVKKETLPVEAR
-1195 NMNGKFAYEESGFKP
+1195 NMNGKFAYEVSGFNP
-1210 ENAGRS
+1210 ENAGNS
-1216 FTFKLRNEEQGATY
+1216 FTFELRNDGKGATY

-1251 QSVQAIRII
+1251 QFVQAIRII
-1260 DSENVFGEEEGLV
+1260 DSESVFGEEEGLV
-1273 RISLSENGNLSF
+1273 RISLGKNGDLSF
-1285 DVAGEQSNTIAPLQA
+1285 NVAGEQSNTIAPLQA

-1305 SGDNA
+1305 LEGYT
-1310 SDNVDITYTSN
+1310 SDNVNITYTSD
-1321 MFVQPFASTA
+1321 MFVQPSASTA

-1341 AAGEMKISAV
+1341 TAGEMKISAV

-1358 CSLLRSAGAS
+1358 CSLIRSAGAS
-1368 DAYNAKEDVITLIDE
+1368 DAYNAKEDIVSLIDE
-1383 NFMPKVKVYTVAGKR
+1383 DFMPKVKVYTVADKR
-1398 ALDIQKIKNAARVDL
+1398 ALDIQKMSNATRVGL

-1424 KFTLNY
+1424 EFTLDY

-1442 QTGNRYLLDGTSLTV
+1442 QTGKRYLLDGTSLTV

-1462 KSNNGRFYLVKE
+1462 KSNDGRFYLVKE

>member
-1 MRVFFQT
+1 MSVFFQT
-8 SRQRSFLSA
+8 SRQRSFLSV
-17 CRIARKKWSASVPLL
+17 CRIAGKKWSASVPLF

-47 DLLPSVQSVEHNGTR
+47 DLLPSVQSFEQGGTR
-62 TEDNANTSGLTIS
+62 AETASTSGL
-75 GDIKKFYDD
+75 DVVQDA
-84 KNNLLYS
+84 
-91 GYTYAP
+91 TYGATYKP
-97 SRRVPLVGEGRVI
+97 NCRVPLVGEGRVI

-137 NSVKLT
+137 NFVSLK
-143 GLAEVNTGL
+143 GLAEVNAGL

-183 LSLNVLKGFWV
+183 LSLNVLQGFWV
-194 KTYLKGEEQDGSS
+194 KTYLKGKEQDGSS
-207 TSGSGDDFQ
+207 TSGSGDNFQ

-273 ASFGYYKEAETNS
+273 AEKH
-286 GLGNTNNLIDEYPDN
+286 EYPYA
-301 SEQLSMLGHHEL
+301 EQERPLHPLSKGDL
-313 YVDFNEKIVKDS
+313 VNES
-325 EIGFKTG
+325 
-332 GLKTLDIDL
+332 L
-341 TGLSLF
+341 T
-347 ELTNNDVN
+347 
-355 NKYVW
+355 
-360 GNEKVLS
+360 
-367 GGIGI
+367 
-372 SLLGTQ
+372 
-378 DGSMSAI
+378 DGPVC
-385 AKEDCYGV
+385 E
-393 KIKLNTGLV
+393 LV
-402 GGLLDAILGLLG
+402 GGLLGGGLTCRVDFGATIPVGSEVGYYTTGGGLASISLGATKLNAYDTSDNNPQSINAESGIGVSALAGGAREFSMILTKKDTRRLELDLPSGINLLSAVQVR
-414 NTHYYYAYS
+414 YAYS

-448 LPTPSD
+448 LPTPSE
-454 DGSVSYSLD
+454 GTVIYSLISS
-463 RWPSGATSPSISGNR
+463 PNGVTSPEISGNH

-489 VQAIYKR
+489 VKAVYTR
-496 GEETSWSYA
+496 EEKEISWSYA
-505 VIHRDKK
+505 VIHRNKK

-523 NTSANQGQYTVV
+523 NTSENQGQYTVV

-556 VDDDYTN
+556 VDGDYTN

-588 APQGGGKTRVGFVMQ
+588 APQGGRKTRVGFVMQ

-615 FFFIRLYNDG
+615 FFFIRLYKDG

-697 SEACMEMI
+697 SEACMEII

-714 NYAETKSSSAASVG
+714 NYAETKSSSVASVG
-728 STMNNLSY
+728 TTMNNLSY

-763 FNSIRGGQPVG
+763 FNSIRGGQPLG

-822 LAYMEVTPLQDYD
+822 LAYMEVTPLQGYD

-875 DQGGTD
+875 DQGETD
-881 GITYKSI
+881 IAYKSI

-896 TNDLGKVRI
+896 TTYLGNVRI
-905 SVDAQDDKVGT
+905 FVDAQDDKVGT

-925 NGNGQKIEQEAELQQ
+925 NGNGQKIEQEAELRQ

-972 PLKTTWKRNAAD
+972 PLKTTWKRNASD

-1005 IPTGATRYP
+1005 IPAGATRYP
-1014 NLKAWGSVD
+1014 DLNAWGSVD

-1094 ATYREVRHNPVV
+1094 ATYREVRHNPIV

-1115 TTATSGTDLNGTVAA
+1115 TTATSGTNGTVVA

-1141 AQLYEQ
+1141 AQPYEQ

-1157 EGDGTSYRLRFPK
+1157 DWGTSYRLRFPK

-1180 SGGWVKEETLPEGAR
+1180 SGGWVKKETLPEGAR
-1195 NMNGKFAYEESGFKP
+1195 NMNGKFAYEVSGFNP
-1210 ENAGRS
+1210 ENAGNS
-1216 FTFKLRNEEQGATY
+1216 FTFELRNDGKGATY

-1244 TFLTENK
+1244 TFLTKNK

-1260 DSENVFGEEEGLV
+1260 DSESVFGEEEGLV
-1273 RISLSENGNLSF
+1273 RISLGKNGDLSF
-1285 DVAGEQSNTIAPLQA
+1285 NVAGEQSNTIAPLQA

-1305 SGDNA
+1305 LEGYT
-1310 SDNVDITYTSN
+1310 SDNVNITYTSN
-1321 MFVQPFASTA
+1321 MFVQPSASTA

-1341 AAGEMKISAV
+1341 TAGEMKISAV

-1368 DAYNAKEDVITLIDE
+1368 DAYNAKEDIVSLIDE
-1383 NFMPKVKVYTVAGKR
+1383 DFMPKVKVYTVADKR
-1398 ALDIQKIKNAARVDL
+1398 ALDIQKMSNATRVGL

-1424 KFTLNY
+1424 EFTLDY

-1442 QTGNRYLLDGTSLTV
+1442 QTGKRYLLDGTSLTV

-1462 KSNNGRFYLVKE
+1462 KSNDGRFYLVKE

>member
-1 MRVFFQT
+1 MSVLFQT

-17 CRIARKKWSASVPLL
+17 CRIAGKKWSASVPLF

-47 DLLPSVQSVEHNGTR
+47 DLLPSVQSFEQGGTR
-62 TEDNANTSGLTIS
+62 AEAASTSGL
-75 GDIKKFYDD
+75 DVVQDA
-84 KNNLLYS
+84 
-91 GYTYAP
+91 TYGATYKP
-97 SRRVPLVGEGRVI
+97 NCRVPLVGEGRVI

-137 NSVKLT
+137 NSVSLK
-143 GLAEVNTGL
+143 GLAEVNAGL

-171 KVGFLYKDPGGL
+171 KVGFLYKAPGGL
-183 LSLNVLKGFWV
+183 LSLNVLQGFWV
-194 KTYLKGEEQDGSS
+194 KTYLKGKEQDGSS
-207 TSGSGDDFQ
+207 TSGSGDNFK

-241 EVRIGCASIDVDVL
+241 EVRIGCASIDVNVL

-273 ASFGYYKEAETNS
+273 AETYA
-286 GLGNTNNLIDEYPDN
+286 YPTAK
-301 SEQLSMLGHHEL
+301 Q
-313 YVDFNEKIVKDS
+313 EKPAH
-325 EIGFKTG
+325 
-332 GLKTLDIDL
+332 
-341 TGLSLF
+341 
-347 ELTNNDVN
+347 
-355 NKYVW
+355 
-360 GNEKVLS
+360 
-367 GGIGI
+367 
-372 SLLGTQ
+372 LGTGDLVNKNLN
-378 DGSMSAI
+378 DGPVC
-385 AKEDCYGV
+385 E
-393 KIKLNTGLV
+393 LV
-402 GGLLDAILGLLG
+402 SGLLG
-414 NTHYYYAYS
+414 GLTCRVDFGATIPVDSEVGYYTTGGGLASISLGATKLNAYDTSDNNPQSINTESGIGVSALAGGAREFSMILTKENAQRLELDLPSGINLLSAVRVHYAYS

-454 DGSVSYSLD
+454 GTVSYSLFSSPD
-463 RWPSGATSPSISGNR
+463 GATSSISGNR

-489 VQAIYKR
+489 VKAVYTREEK
-496 GEETSWSYA
+496 ETSWSYA
-505 VIHRDKK
+505 VIHRNKK

-523 NTSANQGQYTVV
+523 NTSGSEGQYTVV

-556 VDDDYTN
+556 VDGDYTN

-578 LAGVHSSQDI
+578 LAGVHSSQEI
-588 APQGGGKTRVGFVMQ
+588 APQGGKTRVGFVMQ

-615 FFFIRLYNDG
+615 FFFIRLYKDG
-625 KEVFSGLTAEND
+625 EEVFSGLTAEND
-637 AVGVGLVGND
+637 AIGVGLVGND

-653 YVETDQ
+653 YVETDK

-687 PVTCEEYAGT
+687 PTTCEEYAGT

-728 STMNNLSY
+728 ATMNNLSY

-763 FNSIRGGQPVG
+763 FNSIRGGQPLG

-822 LAYMEVTPLQDYD
+822 LAYMEVTPLQGYD

-875 DQGGTD
+875 DQGETD
-881 GITYKSI
+881 IAYKSI

-896 TNDLGKVRI
+896 TTYLGNVRI
-905 SVDAQDDKVGT
+905 SVDAKSELLGT
-916 KLTFTCYPY
+916 ELTFTCYPY
-925 NGNGQKIEQEAELQQ
+925 NGNGQKIEQKAELQQ

-963 YNGLRAQVH
+963 YNGMRAQVH
-972 PLKTTWKRNAAD
+972 PLKTTWKRSASD

-1005 IPTGATRYP
+1005 IPAGATRYP
-1014 NLKAWGSVD
+1014 DLNAWGSVD

-1086 AYFTPLNG
+1086 AYFTPLKED
-1094 ATYREVRHNPVV
+1094 TYREVRHNPIV

-1115 TTATSGTDLNGTVAA
+1115 TTATSGTNGTVVA

-1141 AQLYEQ
+1141 AQPYEQ

-1157 EGDGTSYRLRFPK
+1157 DWGTSYRLRFPK

-1180 SGGWVKEETLPEGAR
+1180 SGECVKKETLPVEAR
-1195 NMNGKFAYEESGFKP
+1195 NMNGKFAYEVSGFNP
-1210 ENAGRS
+1210 ENAGNS
-1216 FTFKLRNEEQGATY
+1216 FTFELRNDGKGATY

-1251 QSVQAIRII
+1251 QFVQAIRII
-1260 DSENVFGEEEGLV
+1260 DSESVFGEEEGLV
-1273 RISLSENGNLSF
+1273 RISLGKNGDLSF
-1285 DVAGEQSNTIAPLQA
+1285 NVAGEQSNTIAPLQA

-1305 SGDNA
+1305 LEGYT
-1310 SDNVDITYTSN
+1310 SDNVNITYTSD
-1321 MFVQPFASTA
+1321 MFVQPSASTA

-1341 AAGEMKISAV
+1341 TAGEMKISAV

-1358 CSLLRSAGAS
+1358 CSLIRSAGAS
-1368 DAYNAKEDVITLIDE
+1368 DAYNAKEDIVSLIDE
-1383 NFMPKVKVYTVAGKR
+1383 DFMPKVKVYTVADKR
-1398 ALDIQKIKNAARVDL
+1398 ALDIQKMSNATRVGL

-1424 KFTLNY
+1424 EFTLDY

-1442 QTGNRYLLDGTSLTV
+1442 QTGKRYLLDGTSLTV

-1462 KSNNGRFYLVKE
+1462 KSNDGRFYLVKE

>member
-1 MRVFFQT
+1 MSVFFQT

-17 CRIARKKWSASVPLL
+17 CRIAGKKWSASVPLF
-32 LAALLTVVFYSCRDE
+32 LAALLTVVFYSCPDE
-47 DLLPSVQSVEHNGTR
+47 DLLPSVQSFEQGGTR
-62 TEDNANTSGLTIS
+62 AEAASTSGL
-75 GDIKKFYDD
+75 DVVQDA
-84 KNNLLYS
+84 
-91 GYTYAP
+91 TYGATYKP
-97 SRRVPLVGEGRVI
+97 NCRVPLVGEGRVI

-137 NSVKLT
+137 NFVSLK
-143 GLAEVNTGL
+143 GLAEVNAGL

-166 SSNGI
+166 SSNVI

-183 LSLNVLKGFWV
+183 LSLDVLKGFWV

-207 TSGSGDDFQ
+207 TLGSGENFQ

-241 EVRIGCASIDVDVL
+241 EVRIGCASISVEVL

-273 ASFGYYKEAETNS
+273 AKEH
-286 GLGNTNNLIDEYPDN
+286 EYPDAKQERP
-301 SEQLSMLGHHEL
+301 S
-313 YVDFNEKIVKDS
+313 
-325 EIGFKTG
+325 
-332 GLKTLDIDL
+332 
-341 TGLSLF
+341 
-347 ELTNNDVN
+347 TNITD
-355 NKYVW
+355 
-360 GNEKVLS
+360 
-367 GGIGI
+367 
-372 SLLGTQ
+372 LLGRNLVDSDISNGPTCELL
-378 DGSMSAI
+378 S
-385 AKEDCYGV
+385 
-393 KIKLNTGLV
+393 GLV
-402 GGLLDAILGLLG
+402 GGGLTCRVDFGATIPVGSEVGYYTKGGGLASISLGATKLNAYDTGDNNPQSINTEGGIGVSALVGGAREFSMILTKENAQRLELDLPSGINLLSAVQV
-414 NTHYYYAYS
+414 HYAYS

-454 DGSVSYSLD
+454 GSVTYSLIS
-463 RWPSGATSPSISGNR
+463 WPSGATSPSISGNHM
-478 ITGMTVNGDYV
+478 TGMTVNGDYV
-489 VQAIYKR
+489 VKAIYTREEK
-496 GEETSWSYA
+496 ETSWSYA
-505 VIHRDKK
+505 VIHRNKK
-512 EAEAGCNTMMI
+512 EAVAGCNTMMI
-523 NTSANQGQYTVV
+523 NTSGNEGQYTVV

-556 VDDDYTN
+556 VDGDYTN

-588 APQGGGKTRVGFVMQ
+588 APQGGKTRVGFVMQ

-615 FFFIRLYNDG
+615 FFFIRLYKDG
-625 KEVFSGLTAEND
+625 EEVFSGLTAEND
-637 AVGVGLVGND
+637 AIGVGLVGND

-653 YVETDQ
+653 YVETDK

-687 PVTCEEYAGT
+687 PTTCEEYAGT

-714 NYAETKSSSAASVG
+714 NYAETKSSSVASVG
-728 STMNNLSY
+728 ATMNNLSY

-763 FNSIRGGQPVG
+763 FNSIRGGQPLG

-801 AVASESTSGGLAS
+801 AVASESTSSGLAS

-822 LAYMEVTPLQDYD
+822 LAYMEVTPLQDYN

-866 IPDCAEEPD
+866 IPDCAEELEV
-875 DQGGTD
+875 QGEIDIVYRG
-881 GITYKSI
+881 I

-896 TNDLGKVRI
+896 TTYLGNVRI
-905 SVDAQDDKVGT
+905 SVDAKPELLGT
-916 KLTFTCYPY
+916 ELTFTCYPY
-925 NGNGQKIEQEAELQQ
+925 NGNGQKIEQEAALQQ
-940 DDKGYFFELSL
+940 DNNGYFFELSL

-972 PLKTTWKRNAAD
+972 PLKTTWKRNASD
-984 TDWNNWS
+984 TDWNNWN

-1005 IPTGATRYP
+1005 IPAGATRYP
-1014 NLKAWGSVD
+1014 NLNAWGSVD

-1115 TTATSGTDLNGTVAA
+1115 TTATSGTDPNGTVAA
-1130 TADWSRTFNAV
+1130 TVDWSRTFNAV
-1141 AQLYEQ
+1141 AQPYEQ

-1157 EGDGTSYRLRFPK
+1157 DWGTSYRLRFPK

-1180 SGGWVKEETLPEGAR
+1180 SGGWVKKETLPEGAR
-1195 NMNGKFAYEESGFKP
+1195 NMNGKFAYEVIGFNP
-1210 ENAGRS
+1210 ENAGSS
-1216 FTFKLRNEEQGATY
+1216 FTFELRNEEQGATY

-1260 DSENVFGEEEGLV
+1260 DSESVFGEEEGLV
-1273 RISLSENGNLSF
+1273 RISLGENGDLSF

-1300 FYVEA
+1300 FYVEV
-1305 SGDNA
+1305 SGDYA
-1310 SDNVDITYTSN
+1310 SDNVNITYTSN
-1321 MFVQPFASTA
+1321 MFVQPSASTA

-1358 CSLLRSAGAS
+1358 CSLIRSAGAS
-1368 DAYNAKEDVITLIDE
+1368 DAYNAKEDIVSLIDE
-1383 NFMPKVKVYTVAGKR
+1383 DFMPKVKVYTVADKR
-1398 ALDIQKIKNAARVDL
+1398 ALDIQKMSNATRVGL

-1424 KFTLNY
+1424 EFTLDY

-1442 QTGNRYLLDGTSLTV
+1442 QTGKRYLLDGTSLTV

-1462 KSNNGRFYLVKE
+1462 KSNDGRFYLVKE

>member
-1 MRVFFQT
+1 MSVFFQT
-8 SRQRSFLSA
+8 SRQRSFLSV
-17 CRIARKKWSASVPLL
+17 CRIAGKKWSASVPLF

-47 DLLPSVQSVEHNGTR
+47 DLLPSVQSFEQGGTR
-62 TEDNANTSGLTIS
+62 AETASTSGL
-75 GDIKKFYDD
+75 DVVQDA
-84 KNNLLYS
+84 
-91 GYTYAP
+91 TYGATYKP
-97 SRRVPLVGEGRVI
+97 NCRVPLVGEGRVI

-137 NSVKLT
+137 NFVSLK
-143 GLAEVNTGL
+143 GLAEVNAGL

-166 SSNGI
+166 SSNVI

-183 LSLNVLKGFWV
+183 LSLDVLKGFWV

-207 TSGSGDDFQ
+207 TSGSGENFQ

-227 GLSEISFTTTKPFD
+227 GLSEISFTTKKPFD

-273 ASFGYYKEAETNS
+273 AKEH
-286 GLGNTNNLIDEYPDN
+286 EYPDAKQERP
-301 SEQLSMLGHHEL
+301 S
-313 YVDFNEKIVKDS
+313 
-325 EIGFKTG
+325 
-332 GLKTLDIDL
+332 
-341 TGLSLF
+341 
-347 ELTNNDVN
+347 TNITD
-355 NKYVW
+355 
-360 GNEKVLS
+360 
-367 GGIGI
+367 
-372 SLLGTQ
+372 LLGRNLVDSDISNGPTCELL
-378 DGSMSAI
+378 S
-385 AKEDCYGV
+385 
-393 KIKLNTGLV
+393 GLV
-402 GGLLDAILGLLG
+402 GGGLTCRVDFGATIPVGSEVGYYTTGGGLASISLGATKLNAYDTSDNNPQSINAESGIGVSALAGGAREFSMILTKKDTRRLELDLPSGINLLSAVQV
-414 NTHYYYAYS
+414 HYAYS

-448 LPTPSD
+448 LPTPSE
-454 DGSVSYSLD
+454 GTVIYSLISS
-463 RWPSGATSPSISGNR
+463 PNGVTSPEISGNH

-489 VQAIYKR
+489 VKAVYTR
-496 GEETSWSYA
+496 EEKEISWSYA
-505 VIHRDKK
+505 VIHRNKK

-523 NTSANQGQYTVV
+523 NTSGNEGQYTVV

-556 VDDDYTN
+556 VDGDYTN

-588 APQGGGKTRVGFVMQ
+588 ALQGGGKTRVGFVMQ

-615 FFFIRLYNDG
+615 FFFIRLYKDG

-653 YVETDQ
+653 YVETDR

-714 NYAETKSSSAASVG
+714 NYAETKSSSVASVG
-728 STMNNLSY
+728 ATTNNLSY

-747 IVAGVSLISRS
+747 IVAGVSLISRP

-763 FNSIRGGQPVG
+763 FNSIRGGQPLG

-801 AVASESTSGGLAS
+801 AVASESTSSGLAS

-822 LAYMEVTPLQDYD
+822 LAYMEVTPLQDYN

-866 IPDCAEEPD
+866 IPDCAEELEV
-875 DQGGTD
+875 QGEID
-881 GITYKSI
+881 IVYRDI
-888 TEHVCVDE
+888 TEHVCVGE
-896 TNDLGKVRI
+896 KTYLGNVRI
-905 SVDAQDDKVGT
+905 SVDAKPELLGT
-916 KLTFTCYPY
+916 ELTFTCYPY
-925 NGNGQKIEQEAELQQ
+925 NGNGQKIEQEAALQQ
-940 DDKGYFFELSL
+940 DNNGYFFELSL

-972 PLKTTWKRNAAD
+972 PLKTTWKRNALD
-984 TDWNNWS
+984 TDWNNWN
-991 NWTDGSPWGCTNVV
+991 NWTDGSPWGCTKVV
-1005 IPTGATRYP
+1005 IPAGATRYP
-1014 NLKAWGSVD
+1014 NLNAWGSVD

-1115 TTATSGTDLNGTVAA
+1115 TTATSGTDPNGTVVA

-1141 AQLYEQ
+1141 AQPYEQ

-1157 EGDGTSYRLRFPK
+1157 DWGTSYRLRFPK

-1180 SGGWVKEETLPEGAR
+1180 SGGWVKKETLPEGAR
-1195 NMNGKFAYEESGFKP
+1195 NMNGKFAYEVIGFNP
-1210 ENAGRS
+1210 ENAGSS
-1216 FTFKLRNEEQGATY
+1216 FTFELRNEEQGATC

-1260 DSENVFGEEEGLV
+1260 DSENIFGGKEGLV
-1273 RISLSENGNLSF
+1273 RISLGENGDLSF

-1300 FYVEA
+1300 FYVEV
-1305 SGDNA
+1305 SGDYA
-1310 SDNVDITYTSN
+1310 SDNVNITYTSN
-1321 MFVQPFASTA
+1321 MFVQPSASTA

-1341 AAGEMKISAV
+1341 TAGEMKISAV

-1368 DAYNAKEDVITLIDE
+1368 DAYNAKEDIVSLIDE
-1383 NFMPKVKVYTVAGKR
+1383 DFMPKVKVYTVADKR
-1398 ALDIQKIKNAARVDL
+1398 ALDIQKMSNATRVGL

-1424 KFTLNY
+1424 EFTLDY

-1442 QTGNRYLLDGTSLTV
+1442 QTGKRYLLDGTSLTV

-1462 KSNNGRFYLVKE
+1462 KSNDGRFYLVKE

>member
-1 MRVFFQT
+1 M
-8 SRQRSFLSA
+8 
-17 CRIARKKWSASVPLL
+17 
-32 LAALLTVVFYSCRDE
+32 
-47 DLLPSVQSVEHNGTR
+47 
-62 TEDNANTSGLTIS
+62 
-75 GDIKKFYDD
+75 
-84 KNNLLYS
+84 
-91 GYTYAP
+91 
-97 SRRVPLVGEGRVI
+97 
-110 NQITKN
+110 
-116 LVGVLS
+116 
-122 NSDNKLEYLVDKNLD
+122 
-137 NSVKLT
+137 
-143 GLAEVNTGL
+143 
-152 PILSVKDVNRVYYD
+152 
-166 SSNGI
+166 
-171 KVGFLYKDPGGL
+171 
-183 LSLNVLKGFWV
+183 
-194 KTYLKGEEQDGSS
+194 
-207 TSGSGDDFQ
+207 
-216 LLNLNLLNVSG
+216 NVSG

-241 EVRIGCASIDVDVL
+241 EVRIGCASIDVEVL

-273 ASFGYYKEAETNS
+273 AETYAYPTAKQEKPAHWGTGDLVNKNLNDGPVCELVSGLLGGGLTCRVDFGATIPVGSEVGYYT
-286 GLGNTNNLIDEYPDN
+286 
-301 SEQLSMLGHHEL
+301 
-313 YVDFNEKIVKDS
+313 
-325 EIGFKTG
+325 TG
-332 GLKTLDIDL
+332 GGLASISLGATKLNAYD
-341 TGLSLF
+341 TGD
-347 ELTNNDVN
+347 NNPQSIN
-355 NKYVW
+355 T
-360 GNEKVLS
+360 ES
-367 GGIGI
+367 GIGV
-372 SLLGTQ
+372 
-378 DGSMSAI
+378 SA
-385 AKEDCYGV
+385 
-393 KIKLNTGLV
+393 LV
-402 GGLLDAILGLLG
+402 GGAREFSMILTKKDTRRLELDLPSGINLLSAVKV
-414 NTHYYYAYS
+414 HYAYS

-448 LPTPSD
+448 LPTPSE
-454 DGSVSYSLD
+454 GTVIYSLIS
-463 RWPSGATSPSISGNR
+463 WPSGATSPSISGNHM
-478 ITGMTVNGDYV
+478 TGMTVNGDYV
-489 VQAIYKR
+489 VKAVYTR
-496 GEETSWSYA
+496 EEKEISWSYA
-505 VIHRDKK
+505 VIHRNKK

-556 VDDDYTN
+556 VDGDYTN

-588 APQGGGKTRVGFVMQ
+588 APQGGKTRVGFVMQ

-615 FFFIRLYNDG
+615 FFFIRLYKDG
-625 KEVFSGLTAEND
+625 EEVFSGLTAEND

-653 YVETDQ
+653 YVETDK

-687 PVTCEEYAGT
+687 PTTCEEYAGT
-697 SEACMEMI
+697 SEACMEII

-714 NYAETKSSSAASVG
+714 NYAETKSSSVASVG
-728 STMNNLSY
+728 TTMNNLSY

-763 FNSIRGGQPVG
+763 FNSIRGGQPLG

-822 LAYMEVTPLQDYD
+822 LAYMEVTPLQGYD

-875 DQGGTD
+875 DQGETD
-881 GITYKSI
+881 IAYKSI

-896 TNDLGKVRI
+896 TTYLGNVRI
-905 SVDAQDDKVGT
+905 FVDAQDDKVGT

-925 NGNGQKIEQEAELQQ
+925 NGNGQKIEQEAELRQ

-972 PLKTTWKRNAAD
+972 PLKTTWKRNASD

-1005 IPTGATRYP
+1005 IPAGATRYP
-1014 NLKAWGSVD
+1014 DLNAWGSVD

-1094 ATYREVRHNPVV
+1094 ATYREVRHNPIV

-1115 TTATSGTDLNGTVAA
+1115 TTATSGTNGTVVA

-1141 AQLYEQ
+1141 AQPYEQ

-1157 EGDGTSYRLRFPK
+1157 DWGTSYRLRFPK

-1180 SGGWVKEETLPEGAR
+1180 SGGWVKKETLPEGAR

-1216 FTFKLRNEEQGATY
+1216 FTFKLRNEEQRATY

-1244 TFLTENK
+1244 TFLTENNR
-1251 QSVQAIRII
+1251 SVQAIHII
-1260 DSENVFGEEEGLV
+1260 DSESVFGEEEGLV
-1273 RISLSENGNLSF
+1273 RISLGENGDLSF
-1285 DVAGEQSNTIAPLQA
+1285 EGYGEQSNTIAPLQA
-1300 FYVEA
+1300 FYVEV
-1305 SGDNA
+1305 SRDYA
-1310 SDNVDITYTSN
+1310 SDNVNITYTSD
-1321 MFVQPFASTA
+1321 MFVQPSASTA

-1341 AAGEMKISAV
+1341 TAGEMKISAV

-1368 DAYNAKEDVITLIDE
+1368 DAYNAKEDIVSLIDE
-1383 NFMPKVKVYTVAGKR
+1383 DFMPKVKVYTVADKR
-1398 ALDIQKIKNAARVDL
+1398 ALDIQKMSNATRVDL

-1424 KFTLNY
+1424 EFTLDY

-1442 QTGNRYLLDGTSLTV
+1442 QTGKRYLLDGTSLTV

-1462 KSNNGRFYLVKE
+1462 KSNDGRFYLVKE

>member
-1 MRVFFQT
+1 MSVFFQT

-17 CRIARKKWSASVPLL
+17 CRIAGKKWSASVPLF

-47 DLLPSVQSVEHNGTR
+47 DLLPSVQSFEQGGTR
-62 TEDNANTSGLTIS
+62 AEAASTSGL
-75 GDIKKFYDD
+75 DVVQDA
-84 KNNLLYS
+84 
-91 GYTYAP
+91 TYGATYKP
-97 SRRVPLVGEGRVI
+97 NCRVPLVGEGRVI

-137 NSVKLT
+137 NFVSLK
-143 GLAEVNTGL
+143 GLAEVNAGL

-166 SSNGI
+166 SSNVI

-183 LSLNVLKGFWV
+183 LSLDVLKGFWV

-207 TSGSGDDFQ
+207 TLGSGENFQ

-241 EVRIGCASIDVDVL
+241 EVRIGCASISVEVL

-273 ASFGYYKEAETNS
+273 AEKH
-286 GLGNTNNLIDEYPDN
+286 EYPYA
-301 SEQLSMLGHHEL
+301 EQERPLHPLSKGDLVNESLTDGPVCEL
-313 YVDFNEKIVKDS
+313 
-325 EIGFKTG
+325 
-332 GLKTLDIDL
+332 
-341 TGLSLF
+341 
-347 ELTNNDVN
+347 
-355 NKYVW
+355 
-360 GNEKVLS
+360 
-367 GGIGI
+367 I
-372 SLLGTQ
+372 S
-378 DGSMSAI
+378 
-385 AKEDCYGV
+385 
-393 KIKLNTGLV
+393 
-402 GGLLDAILGLLG
+402 GLLG
-414 NTHYYYAYS
+414 RLTCRVDFGATIPVGSEVGYYTKGGGLASISLGATKLNAYDTGDNNPQSINTESGIGVSALAGGAREFSMILTKKDTRRLELDLPSGINLLSAVQVHYAYS

-448 LPTPSD
+448 LPTPSE
-454 DGSVSYSLD
+454 GTVIYSLISS
-463 RWPSGATSPSISGNR
+463 PNGVTSPEISGNR
-478 ITGMTVNGDYV
+478 ITGMTVNGDYAV
-489 VQAIYKR
+489 KAVYTR
-496 GEETSWSYA
+496 EEKEISWSYA
-505 VIHRDKK
+505 VIHRNKK

-523 NTSANQGQYTVV
+523 NTSGNEGQYTVV

-556 VDDDYTN
+556 VDGDYTN

-588 APQGGGKTRVGFVMQ
+588 APQGGKTRVGFVMQ

-615 FFFIRLYNDG
+615 FFFIRLYKDG
-625 KEVFSGLTAEND
+625 EEVFSGLTAEND
-637 AVGVGLVGND
+637 AIGVGLVGND

-653 YVETDQ
+653 YVETDK

-687 PVTCEEYAGT
+687 PTTCEEYAGT

-728 STMNNLSY
+728 ATMNNLSY

-763 FNSIRGGQPVG
+763 FNSIRGGQPLG

-875 DQGGTD
+875 DQGETD
-881 GITYKSI
+881 ITYRSI
-888 TEHVCVDE
+888 TEHVCVDK
-896 TNDLGKVRI
+896 TTYLGNVRI
-905 SVDAQDDKVGT
+905 SVDAKSELLGT
-916 KLTFTCYPY
+916 ELTFTCYPY
-925 NGNGQKIEQEAELQQ
+925 NGNEQKIEQKAELQQ

-972 PLKTTWKRNAAD
+972 PLKTTWKRNASD

-1005 IPTGATRYP
+1005 IPAGATRYP
-1014 NLKAWGSVD
+1014 NLNAWGSVD

-1072 GMVTGDMFVSPEMP
+1072 GMITGDMFVSPEMP
-1086 AYFTPLNG
+1086 AYFTPLKED
-1094 ATYREVRHNPVV
+1094 TYREVRHNPIV

-1115 TTATSGTDLNGTVAA
+1115 TTATSGTDSNGTVVA

-1141 AQLYEQ
+1141 AQPYEQ

-1157 EGDGTSYRLRFPK
+1157 DWGTSYRLRFPK

-1180 SGGWVKEETLPEGAR
+1180 SGRWVKKETLPEGAR

-1216 FTFKLRNEEQGATY
+1216 FTFELRNEEQGATY

-1260 DSENVFGEEEGLV
+1260 DSESVFGEEEGLV
-1273 RISLSENGNLSF
+1273 RISLGKNGDLSF

-1305 SGDNA
+1305 LEGYT
-1310 SDNVDITYTSN
+1310 SDNVNITYTSD
-1321 MFVQPFASTA
+1321 MFVQPSASTA

-1341 AAGEMKISAV
+1341 TAGEMKISAV

-1358 CSLLRSAGAS
+1358 CSLIRSAGAS
-1368 DAYNAKEDVITLIDE
+1368 DAYNAKEDIVSLIDE
-1383 NFMPKVKVYTVAGKR
+1383 DFMPKVKVYTVADKR
-1398 ALDIQKIKNAARVDL
+1398 ALDIQKMSNATRVGL

-1424 KFTLNY
+1424 EFTLDY

-1442 QTGNRYLLDGTSLTV
+1442 QTGKRYLLDGTSLTV

-1462 KSNNGRFYLVKE
+1462 KSNDGRFYLVKE

>member
-1 MRVFFQT
+1 MSVFFQT

-17 CRIARKKWSASVPLL
+17 CRIAGKKWSASVPLL

-47 DLLPSVQSVEHNGTR
+47 DLLLSVQSVEHNGTR
-62 TEDNANTSGLTIS
+62 NETESTSGLDVVQDEIY
-75 GDIKKFYDD
+75 GA
-84 KNNLLYS
+84 
-91 GYTYAP
+91 TYKP
-97 SRRVPLVGEGRVI
+97 NCRVPLVGEGRVI

-137 NSVKLT
+137 NSVSLK

-183 LSLNVLKGFWV
+183 LSLDVLKGFWV
-194 KTYLKGEEQDGSS
+194 KTYLKGEEQDGST
-207 TSGSGDDFQ
+207 TSGSGDNFK

-241 EVRIGCASIDVDVL
+241 EVRIGCASIDVEVL

-273 ASFGYYKEAETNS
+273 AETYAYPTAKQEKPAHWGTGDLVNKNLNDGPVCELVSGLLGGGLTCRVDFGATIPVGSEVGYYT
-286 GLGNTNNLIDEYPDN
+286 
-301 SEQLSMLGHHEL
+301 
-313 YVDFNEKIVKDS
+313 
-325 EIGFKTG
+325 TG
-332 GLKTLDIDL
+332 GGLASISLGATKLNAYD
-341 TGLSLF
+341 TGD
-347 ELTNNDVN
+347 NNPQSIN
-355 NKYVW
+355 T
-360 GNEKVLS
+360 ES
-367 GGIGI
+367 GIGV
-372 SLLGTQ
+372 
-378 DGSMSAI
+378 SA
-385 AKEDCYGV
+385 
-393 KIKLNTGLV
+393 LV
-402 GGLLDAILGLLG
+402 GGAREFSMILTKKDTRRLELDLPSGINLLSAVKV
-414 NTHYYYAYS
+414 HYAYS

-448 LPTPSD
+448 LPTPSE
-454 DGSVSYSLD
+454 GTVIYSLIS
-463 RWPSGATSPSISGNR
+463 WPSGATSPSISGNR
-478 ITGMTVNGDYV
+478 MTGMTVNGDYV
-489 VQAIYKR
+489 VKAVYTR
-496 GEETSWSYA
+496 EEKEISWSYA
-505 VIHRDKK
+505 VIHRNKK

-556 VDDDYTN
+556 VDGDYTN

-588 APQGGGKTRVGFVMQ
+588 ALQGGGKTRVGFVMQ

-615 FFFIRLYNDG
+615 FFFIRLYKDG

-653 YVETDQ
+653 YVETDR

-714 NYAETKSSSAASVG
+714 NYAETKSSSVASVG
-728 STMNNLSY
+728 ATTNNLSY

-763 FNSIRGGQPVG
+763 FNSIRGGQPLG
-774 AILRTPGY
+774 AILRMPGY

-822 LAYMEVTPLQDYD
+822 LAYMEVTPLQDYN

-866 IPDCAEEPD
+866 IPDCAEELEV
-875 DQGGTD
+875 QGEID
-881 GITYKSI
+881 IVYRDI
-888 TEHVCVDE
+888 TEHVCVGE
-896 TNDLGKVRI
+896 KNYLGNVRI
-905 SVDAQDDKVGT
+905 SVDAKPELLGT
-916 KLTFTCYPY
+916 ELTFTCYPY
-925 NGNGQKIEQEAELQQ
+925 NGNGQKIEQEAALQQ
-940 DDKGYFFELSL
+940 DNNGYFFELSL

-972 PLKTTWKRNAAD
+972 PLKTTWKRNALD

-991 NWTDGSPWGCTNVV
+991 NWTDGSPWGCTKVV
-1005 IPTGATRYP
+1005 IPAGATRYP
-1014 NLKAWGSVD
+1014 DLNAWGSVD

-1086 AYFTPLNG
+1086 AYFTPLKED
-1094 ATYREVRHNPVV
+1094 TYREVRHNPIV

-1115 TTATSGTDLNGTVAA
+1115 TTATSGTNGTVVA

-1141 AQLYEQ
+1141 AQPYEQ

-1157 EGDGTSYRLRFPK
+1157 DWGTSYRLRFPK

-1180 SGGWVKEETLPEGAR
+1180 SGGWVKKETLPEGAR
-1195 NMNGKFAYEESGFKP
+1195 NMNGKFAYEVIGFNP
-1210 ENAGRS
+1210 ENAGSS
-1216 FTFKLRNEEQGATY
+1216 FTFELRNEEQGATC

-1260 DSENVFGEEEGLV
+1260 DSENIFGGKEGLV
-1273 RISLSENGNLSF
+1273 RISLGENGDLSF

-1300 FYVEA
+1300 FYVEV
-1305 SGDNA
+1305 SGDYA
-1310 SDNVDITYTSN
+1310 SDNVNITYTSN
-1321 MFVQPFASTA
+1321 MFVQPSASTA

-1341 AAGEMKISAV
+1341 TAGEMKISAV

-1368 DAYNAKEDVITLIDE
+1368 DAYNAKEDIVSLIDE
-1383 NFMPKVKVYTVAGKR
+1383 DFMPKVKVYTVADKR
-1398 ALDIQKIKNAARVDL
+1398 ALDIQKMSNATRVGL

-1424 KFTLNY
+1424 EFTLDY

-1442 QTGNRYLLDGTSLTV
+1442 QTGKRYLLDGTSLTV

-1462 KSNNGRFYLVKE
+1462 KSNDGRFYLVKE

>member
-1 MRVFFQT
+1 MSVFFQT

-17 CRIARKKWSASVPLL
+17 CRIAGKKWSASVPLF

-47 DLLPSVQSVEHNGTR
+47 DLLPSVQSFEQGGTR
-62 TEDNANTSGLTIS
+62 AEAASTSGL
-75 GDIKKFYDD
+75 DVVQDA
-84 KNNLLYS
+84 
-91 GYTYAP
+91 TYGATYKP
-97 SRRVPLVGEGRVI
+97 NCRVPLVGEGRVI

-137 NSVKLT
+137 NFVSLK
-143 GLAEVNTGL
+143 GLAEVNAGL

-166 SSNGI
+166 SSNVI

-183 LSLNVLKGFWV
+183 LSLDVLKGFWV

-207 TSGSGDDFQ
+207 TLGSGENFQ

-241 EVRIGCASIDVDVL
+241 EVRIGCASISVEVL

-273 ASFGYYKEAETNS
+273 AEKH
-286 GLGNTNNLIDEYPDN
+286 EYPYA
-301 SEQLSMLGHHEL
+301 EQERPLHPLSKGDLVNESLTDGPVCEL
-313 YVDFNEKIVKDS
+313 
-325 EIGFKTG
+325 
-332 GLKTLDIDL
+332 
-341 TGLSLF
+341 
-347 ELTNNDVN
+347 
-355 NKYVW
+355 
-360 GNEKVLS
+360 
-367 GGIGI
+367 I
-372 SLLGTQ
+372 S
-378 DGSMSAI
+378 
-385 AKEDCYGV
+385 
-393 KIKLNTGLV
+393 
-402 GGLLDAILGLLG
+402 GLLG
-414 NTHYYYAYS
+414 GLTCRVDFGATIPVGSEVGYYTKGGGLASISLGATKLNAYDTGDNNPQSINTESGIGVSALAGGAREFSMILTKKDTRRLELDLPSGINLLSAVQVHYAYS

-448 LPTPSD
+448 LPTPSE
-454 DGSVSYSLD
+454 GTVIYSLISS
-463 RWPSGATSPSISGNR
+463 PNGVTSPEISGNR
-478 ITGMTVNGDYV
+478 ITGMTVNGDYAV
-489 VQAIYKR
+489 KAVYTR
-496 GEETSWSYA
+496 EEKEISWSYA
-505 VIHRDKK
+505 VIHRNKK

-523 NTSANQGQYTVV
+523 NTSGNEGQYTVV

-556 VDDDYTN
+556 VDGDYTN

-588 APQGGGKTRVGFVMQ
+588 APQGGKTRVGFVMQ

-615 FFFIRLYNDG
+615 FFFIRLYKDG
-625 KEVFSGLTAEND
+625 EEVFSGLTAEND
-637 AVGVGLVGND
+637 AIGVGLVGND

-653 YVETDQ
+653 YVETDK
-659 TFDQVELWTAGLLNV
+659 TFDQVEFWTAGLLNV

-687 PVTCEEYAGT
+687 PTTCEEYAGT

-728 STMNNLSY
+728 ATMNNLSY

-763 FNSIRGGQPVG
+763 FNSIRGGQPLG

-875 DQGGTD
+875 DQGETD
-881 GITYKSI
+881 ITYRSI
-888 TEHVCVDE
+888 TEHVCVDK
-896 TNDLGKVRI
+896 TTYLGNVRI
-905 SVDAQDDKVGT
+905 SVDAKSELLGT
-916 KLTFTCYPY
+916 ELTFTCYPY
-925 NGNGQKIEQEAELQQ
+925 NGNEQKIEQKAELQQ

-972 PLKTTWKRNAAD
+972 PLKTTWKRNASD

-1005 IPTGATRYP
+1005 IPAGATRYP
-1014 NLKAWGSVD
+1014 NLNAWGSVD

-1072 GMVTGDMFVSPEMP
+1072 GMITGDMFVSPEMP
-1086 AYFTPLNG
+1086 AYFTPLKED
-1094 ATYREVRHNPVV
+1094 TYREVRHNPIV

-1115 TTATSGTDLNGTVAA
+1115 TTATSGTDSNGTVVA

-1141 AQLYEQ
+1141 AQPYEQ

-1157 EGDGTSYRLRFPK
+1157 DWGTSYRLRFPK

-1180 SGGWVKEETLPEGAR
+1180 SGRWVKKETLPEGAR

-1216 FTFKLRNEEQGATY
+1216 FTFELRNEEQGATY

-1260 DSENVFGEEEGLV
+1260 DSESVFGEEEGLV
-1273 RISLSENGNLSF
+1273 RISLGKNGDLSF

-1305 SGDNA
+1305 LEGYT
-1310 SDNVDITYTSN
+1310 SDNVNITYTSD
-1321 MFVQPFASTA
+1321 MFVQPSASTA

-1341 AAGEMKISAV
+1341 TAGEMKISAV

-1358 CSLLRSAGAS
+1358 CSLIRSAGAS
-1368 DAYNAKEDVITLIDE
+1368 DAYNAKEDIVSLIDE
-1383 NFMPKVKVYTVAGKR
+1383 DFMPKVKVYTVADKR
-1398 ALDIQKIKNAARVDL
+1398 ALDIQKMSNATRVDL

-1424 KFTLNY
+1424 EFTLDY

-1442 QTGNRYLLDGTSLTV
+1442 QTGKRYLLDGTSLTV

-1462 KSNNGRFYLVKE
+1462 KSNDGRFYLVKE

>member
-1 MRVFFQT
+1 MSVFFQT

-17 CRIARKKWSASVPLL
+17 CRIAGKKWSASVPLF

-47 DLLPSVQSVEHNGTR
+47 DLLPSVQSFEQGGTR
-62 TEDNANTSGLTIS
+62 AEAASTSGL
-75 GDIKKFYDD
+75 DVVQDA
-84 KNNLLYS
+84 
-91 GYTYAP
+91 TYGATYKP
-97 SRRVPLVGEGRVI
+97 NCRVPLVGEGRVI

-137 NSVKLT
+137 NFVSLK
-143 GLAEVNTGL
+143 GLAEVNAGL

-166 SSNGI
+166 SSNVI

-183 LSLNVLKGFWV
+183 LSLNVLQGFWV
-194 KTYLKGEEQDGSS
+194 KTYLKGKEQDGSS
-207 TSGSGDDFQ
+207 TSGSGDNFK

-273 ASFGYYKEAETNS
+273 AEKHEYPYAEQERPLHPLSKGDLVNES
-286 GLGNTNNLIDEYPDN
+286 LIDGPVC
-301 SEQLSMLGHHEL
+301 EL
-313 YVDFNEKIVKDS
+313 
-325 EIGFKTG
+325 
-332 GLKTLDIDL
+332 
-341 TGLSLF
+341 
-347 ELTNNDVN
+347 
-355 NKYVW
+355 
-360 GNEKVLS
+360 
-367 GGIGI
+367 I
-372 SLLGTQ
+372 S
-378 DGSMSAI
+378 
-385 AKEDCYGV
+385 
-393 KIKLNTGLV
+393 
-402 GGLLDAILGLLG
+402 GLLG
-414 NTHYYYAYS
+414 GGLTCRVDFGATIPVGSEVGYYTTGGGLASISLGATKLNAYDTSDNNPQSINTESGIGVSALAGGAREFSMILTKKDTRRLELDLPSGINLLSAVQVHYAYS

-454 DGSVSYSLD
+454 GTVSYSLIS
-463 RWPSGATSPSISGNR
+463 WPSGATSPSISGNHM
-478 ITGMTVNGDYV
+478 TGMTVNGDYV
-489 VQAIYKR
+489 VKAVYTR

-505 VIHRDKK
+505 VIHRNKK
-512 EAEAGCNTMMI
+512 EAVAGCNTMMI
-523 NTSANQGQYTVV
+523 NTSGNEGQYTVV

-545 LFNKINNRQNL
+545 LFDKINNRQNL
-556 VDDDYTN
+556 VDGDYTN

-588 APQGGGKTRVGFVMQ
+588 APQGGKTRVGFVMQ

-615 FFFIRLYNDG
+615 FFFIRLYKDG
-625 KEVFSGLTAEND
+625 EEVFSGLTAEND
-637 AVGVGLVGND
+637 AIGVGLVGND

-653 YVETDQ
+653 YVETDK

-687 PVTCEEYAGT
+687 PTTCEEYAGT

-728 STMNNLSY
+728 ATMNNLSY

-788 LQNVTIAAYNGGQ
+788 LQNVAIAAYNGGQ

-822 LAYMEVTPLQDYD
+822 LAYMEVTPLQGYD

-875 DQGGTD
+875 DQGETD
-881 GITYKSI
+881 IAYKSI

-896 TNDLGKVRI
+896 TTYLGNVRI
-905 SVDAQDDKVGT
+905 FVDAQDDKVGT

-925 NGNGQKIEQEAELQQ
+925 NGNGQKIEQEAELRQ

-972 PLKTTWKRNAAD
+972 PLKTTWKRNASD

-1005 IPTGATRYP
+1005 IPAGATRYP
-1014 NLKAWGSVD
+1014 DLNAWGSVD

-1086 AYFTPLNG
+1086 AYFTPLKED
-1094 ATYREVRHNPVV
+1094 TYREVRHNPIV

-1115 TTATSGTDLNGTVAA
+1115 TTATSGTNGTVVA

-1141 AQLYEQ
+1141 AQPYEQ

-1157 EGDGTSYRLRFPK
+1157 DWGTSYRLRFPK

-1180 SGGWVKEETLPEGAR
+1180 SGECVKKETLPVEAR
-1195 NMNGKFAYEESGFKP
+1195 NMNGKFAYEVSGFNP
-1210 ENAGRS
+1210 ENAGNS
-1216 FTFKLRNEEQGATY
+1216 FTFELRNDGKGATY

-1251 QSVQAIRII
+1251 QFVQAIRII
-1260 DSENVFGEEEGLV
+1260 DSESVFGEEEGLV
-1273 RISLSENGNLSF
+1273 RISLGKNGDLSF

-1305 SGDNA
+1305 LEGYT
-1310 SDNVDITYTSN
+1310 SDNVNITYTSD
-1321 MFVQPFASTA
+1321 MFVQPSASTA

-1341 AAGEMKISAV
+1341 TAGEMKISAV

-1358 CSLLRSAGAS
+1358 CSLIRSAGAS
-1368 DAYNAKEDVITLIDE
+1368 DAYNAKEDIVSLIDE
-1383 NFMPKVKVYTVAGKR
+1383 DFMPKVKVYTVADKR
-1398 ALDIQKIKNAARVDL
+1398 ALDIQKMSNATRVGL

-1424 KFTLNY
+1424 EFTLDY

-1442 QTGNRYLLDGTSLTV
+1442 QTGKRYLLDGTSLTV

-1462 KSNNGRFYLVKE
+1462 KSNDGRFYLVKE

>member
-1 MRVFFQT
+1 MSVFFQT

-17 CRIARKKWSASVPLL
+17 CRIAGKKWSASVPLF

-47 DLLPSVQSVEHNGTR
+47 DLLPSVQSFEQGGTR
-62 TEDNANTSGLTIS
+62 AEAASTSGL
-75 GDIKKFYDD
+75 DVVQDA
-84 KNNLLYS
+84 
-91 GYTYAP
+91 TYGATYKP
-97 SRRVPLVGEGRVI
+97 NCRVPLVGEGRVI

-137 NSVKLT
+137 NSVSLK
-143 GLAEVNTGL
+143 GLAEVNAGL

-171 KVGFLYKDPGGL
+171 KVGFLYKAPGGL
-183 LSLNVLKGFWV
+183 LSLNVLQGFWV
-194 KTYLKGEEQDGSS
+194 KTYLKGKEQDGSS
-207 TSGSGDDFQ
+207 TSGSGDKFQ

-241 EVRIGCASIDVDVL
+241 EVRIGCASISVEVL

-273 ASFGYYKEAETNS
+273 AEKH
-286 GLGNTNNLIDEYPDN
+286 EYPYA
-301 SEQLSMLGHHEL
+301 EQERPLHPLSKGDLVNESLTDGPVCEL
-313 YVDFNEKIVKDS
+313 
-325 EIGFKTG
+325 
-332 GLKTLDIDL
+332 
-341 TGLSLF
+341 
-347 ELTNNDVN
+347 
-355 NKYVW
+355 
-360 GNEKVLS
+360 
-367 GGIGI
+367 I
-372 SLLGTQ
+372 S
-378 DGSMSAI
+378 
-385 AKEDCYGV
+385 
-393 KIKLNTGLV
+393 
-402 GGLLDAILGLLG
+402 GLLG
-414 NTHYYYAYS
+414 GLTCRVDFGATIPVGSEVGYYTKGGGLASISLGATKLNAYDTSDNNPQSINTESGIGVSALAGGAREFSMILTKENAQRLELDLPSGINLLSAVRVHYAYS

-454 DGSVSYSLD
+454 GTVSYSLFSSPD
-463 RWPSGATSPSISGNR
+463 GATSSISGNR
-478 ITGMTVNGDYV
+478 ITGMTVNGDYAV
-489 VQAIYKR
+489 KAVYTR
-496 GEETSWSYA
+496 EEKEISWSYA
-505 VIHRDKK
+505 VIHRNKK
-512 EAEAGCNTMMI
+512 EAVAGCNTMMI

-556 VDDDYTN
+556 VDGDYTN

-588 APQGGGKTRVGFVMQ
+588 APQGGKTRVGFVMQ

-615 FFFIRLYNDG
+615 FFFIRLYKDG
-625 KEVFSGLTAEND
+625 EEVFSGLTAEND
-637 AVGVGLVGND
+637 AIGVGLVGND

-653 YVETDQ
+653 YVETDK

-687 PVTCEEYAGT
+687 PTTCEEYAGT

-728 STMNNLSY
+728 ATMNNLSY

-763 FNSIRGGQPVG
+763 FNSIRGGQPLG

-822 LAYMEVTPLQDYD
+822 LAYMEVTPLQGYD

-875 DQGGTD
+875 DQGETD
-881 GITYKSI
+881 IAYKSI

-896 TNDLGKVRI
+896 TTYLGNVRI
-905 SVDAQDDKVGT
+905 FVDAQDDKVGT

-925 NGNGQKIEQEAELQQ
+925 NGNGQKIEQEAELRQ

-972 PLKTTWKRNAAD
+972 PLKTTWKRNASD

-1005 IPTGATRYP
+1005 IPAGATRYP
-1014 NLKAWGSVD
+1014 NLNAWGSVD

-1072 GMVTGDMFVSPEMP
+1072 GMITGDMFVSPEMP

-1094 ATYREVRHNPVV
+1094 ATYREVRHNPIV

-1115 TTATSGTDLNGTVAA
+1115 TTATSGTDSNGTVVA

-1141 AQLYEQ
+1141 AQPYEQ

-1157 EGDGTSYRLRFPK
+1157 DWGTSYRLRFPK

-1180 SGGWVKEETLPEGAR
+1180 SGRWVKKETLPEGAR

-1216 FTFKLRNEEQGATY
+1216 FTFELRNEEQGATY

-1260 DSENVFGEEEGLV
+1260 DSESVFGEEEGLV
-1273 RISLSENGNLSF
+1273 RISLGKNGDLSF

-1305 SGDNA
+1305 LEGYT
-1310 SDNVDITYTSN
+1310 SDNVNITYTSD
-1321 MFVQPFASTA
+1321 MFVQPSASTA

-1341 AAGEMKISAV
+1341 TAGEMKISAV

-1358 CSLLRSAGAS
+1358 CSLIRSAGAS
-1368 DAYNAKEDVITLIDE
+1368 DAYNAKEDIVSLIDE
-1383 NFMPKVKVYTVAGKR
+1383 DFMPKVKVYTVADKR
-1398 ALDIQKIKNAARVDL
+1398 ALDIQKMSNATRVDL

-1424 KFTLNY
+1424 EFTLDY

-1442 QTGNRYLLDGTSLTV
+1442 QTGKRYLLDGTSLTV

-1462 KSNNGRFYLVKE
+1462 KSNDGRFYLVKE

>member
-1 MRVFFQT
+1 MSVFFQT

-17 CRIARKKWSASVPLL
+17 CRIAGKKWSASVPLF

-47 DLLPSVQSVEHNGTR
+47 DLLPSVQSFEQGGTR
-62 TEDNANTSGLTIS
+62 AEAASTSGLDVVQDT
-75 GDIKKFYDD
+75 
-84 KNNLLYS
+84 
-91 GYTYAP
+91 TYGATYKP
-97 SRRVPLVGEGRVI
+97 NCRVPLVGEGRVI

-137 NSVKLT
+137 NFVSLK
-143 GLAEVNTGL
+143 GLAEVNAGL

-166 SSNGI
+166 SSNVI

-183 LSLNVLKGFWV
+183 LSLNVLQGFWV
-194 KTYLKGEEQDGSS
+194 KTYLKGKEQDGSS
-207 TSGSGDDFQ
+207 TSGSGDNFK

-273 ASFGYYKEAETNS
+273 AEKHEYPYAEQERPLHPLSKGDLVNES
-286 GLGNTNNLIDEYPDN
+286 LIDGPVC
-301 SEQLSMLGHHEL
+301 EL
-313 YVDFNEKIVKDS
+313 
-325 EIGFKTG
+325 
-332 GLKTLDIDL
+332 
-341 TGLSLF
+341 
-347 ELTNNDVN
+347 
-355 NKYVW
+355 
-360 GNEKVLS
+360 
-367 GGIGI
+367 I
-372 SLLGTQ
+372 S
-378 DGSMSAI
+378 
-385 AKEDCYGV
+385 
-393 KIKLNTGLV
+393 
-402 GGLLDAILGLLG
+402 GLLG
-414 NTHYYYAYS
+414 GGLTCRVDFGATIPVGSEVGYYTTGGGLASISLGATKLNAYDTSDNNPQSINTESGIGVSALAGGAREFSMILTKKDTRRLELDLPSGINLLSAVQVHYAYS

-454 DGSVSYSLD
+454 GTVSYSLIS
-463 RWPSGATSPSISGNR
+463 WPSGATSPSISGNHM
-478 ITGMTVNGDYV
+478 TGMTVNGDYAV
-489 VQAIYKR
+489 KAVYTREEK
-496 GEETSWSYA
+496 ETSWSYA
-505 VIHRDKK
+505 VIHRNKK
-512 EAEAGCNTMMI
+512 EAVAGCNTMMI
-523 NTSANQGQYTVV
+523 NTSENQGQYTVV

-556 VDDDYTN
+556 VDGDYTN

-588 APQGGGKTRVGFVMQ
+588 APQGGKTRVGFVMQ

-615 FFFIRLYNDG
+615 FFFIRLYKDG
-625 KEVFSGLTAEND
+625 EEVFSGLTAEND
-637 AVGVGLVGND
+637 AIGVGLVGND

-653 YVETDQ
+653 YVETDK

-687 PVTCEEYAGT
+687 PTTCEEYAGT

-728 STMNNLSY
+728 ATMNNLSY

-763 FNSIRGGQPVG
+763 FNSIRGGQPLG

-822 LAYMEVTPLQDYD
+822 LAYMEVTPLQGYD

-875 DQGGTD
+875 DQGETD
-881 GITYKSI
+881 IAYKSI
-888 TEHVCVDE
+888 TKHVCVDE
-896 TNDLGKVRI
+896 TTYLGNVRI
-905 SVDAQDDKVGT
+905 SVDAKSELLGT
-916 KLTFTCYPY
+916 ELTFTCYPY
-925 NGNGQKIEQEAELQQ
+925 NGNGQKIEQKAELQQ

-963 YNGLRAQVH
+963 YNGMRAQVH
-972 PLKTTWKRNAAD
+972 PLKTTWKRSASD

-1005 IPTGATRYP
+1005 IPAGATRYP

-1072 GMVTGDMFVSPEMP
+1072 GMITGDMFVSPEMP
-1086 AYFTPLNG
+1086 AYFTPLKED
-1094 ATYREVRHNPVV
+1094 TYREVRHNPIV

-1115 TTATSGTDLNGTVAA
+1115 TTATSGTNGTVVA

-1141 AQLYEQ
+1141 AQPYEQ

-1157 EGDGTSYRLRFPK
+1157 DWGTSYRLRFPK

-1180 SGGWVKEETLPEGAR
+1180 SGECVKKETLPVEAR
-1195 NMNGKFAYEESGFKP
+1195 NMNGKFAYEVSGFNP
-1210 ENAGRS
+1210 ENAGNS
-1216 FTFKLRNEEQGATY
+1216 FTFELRNDGKGATY

-1251 QSVQAIRII
+1251 QFVQAIRII
-1260 DSENVFGEEEGLV
+1260 DSESVFGEEEGLV
-1273 RISLSENGNLSF
+1273 RISLGKNGDLSF
-1285 DVAGEQSNTIAPLQA
+1285 NVAGEQSNTIAPLQA

-1305 SGDNA
+1305 LEGYT
-1310 SDNVDITYTSN
+1310 SDNVNITYTSD
-1321 MFVQPFASTA
+1321 MFVQPSASTA

-1341 AAGEMKISAV
+1341 TAGEMKISAV

-1358 CSLLRSAGAS
+1358 CSLIRSAGAS
-1368 DAYNAKEDVITLIDE
+1368 DAYNAKEDIVSLIDE
-1383 NFMPKVKVYTVAGKR
+1383 DFMPKVKVYTVADKR
-1398 ALDIQKIKNAARVDL
+1398 ALDIQKMSNATRVGL

-1424 KFTLNY
+1424 EFTLDY

-1442 QTGNRYLLDGTSLTV
+1442 QTGKRYLLDGTSLTV

-1462 KSNNGRFYLVKE
+1462 KSNDGRFYLVKE

>member
-1 MRVFFQT
+1 MSVFFQT

-17 CRIARKKWSASVPLL
+17 CRIAGKKWSASVPLL

-62 TEDNANTSGLTIS
+62 NETESTSGLDVVQDEIY
-75 GDIKKFYDD
+75 GA
-84 KNNLLYS
+84 
-91 GYTYAP
+91 TYKP
-97 SRRVPLVGEGRVI
+97 NCRVPLVGEGRVI

-137 NSVKLT
+137 NSVSLK

-183 LSLNVLKGFWV
+183 LSLNVLQGFWV
-194 KTYLKGEEQDGSS
+194 KTYLKGKEQDGSS
-207 TSGSGDDFQ
+207 TSGSGDKFQ

-241 EVRIGCASIDVDVL
+241 EVRIGCASISVEVL

-273 ASFGYYKEAETNS
+273 AEKH
-286 GLGNTNNLIDEYPDN
+286 EYPYA
-301 SEQLSMLGHHEL
+301 EQERPLHPLSKGDLVNESLTDGPVCEL
-313 YVDFNEKIVKDS
+313 
-325 EIGFKTG
+325 
-332 GLKTLDIDL
+332 
-341 TGLSLF
+341 
-347 ELTNNDVN
+347 
-355 NKYVW
+355 
-360 GNEKVLS
+360 
-367 GGIGI
+367 I
-372 SLLGTQ
+372 S
-378 DGSMSAI
+378 
-385 AKEDCYGV
+385 
-393 KIKLNTGLV
+393 
-402 GGLLDAILGLLG
+402 GLLG
-414 NTHYYYAYS
+414 GLTCRVDFGATIPVGSEVGYYTKGGGLASISLGATKLNAYDTGDNNPQSINTESGIGVSALAGGAREFSMILTKKDTRRLELDLPSGINLLSAVQVHYAYS

-454 DGSVSYSLD
+454 GTVTYSLISY
-463 RWPSGATSPSISGNR
+463 PEGATFPSISGNR

-523 NTSANQGQYTVV
+523 NTSGNEVQYTVV

-556 VDDDYTN
+556 VDGDYTN

-588 APQGGGKTRVGFVMQ
+588 APQGGKTRVGFVMQ

-615 FFFIRLYNDG
+615 FFFIRLYKDG
-625 KEVFSGLTAEND
+625 EEVFSGLTAEND

-714 NYAETKSSSAASVG
+714 NYAETKSSSVASVG
-728 STMNNLSY
+728 TTMNNLSY

-763 FNSIRGGQPVG
+763 FNSIRGGQPLG

-801 AVASESTSGGLAS
+801 AVASESTAGGLAS

-875 DQGGTD
+875 DQGETD
-881 GITYKSI
+881 IAYKSI

-896 TNDLGKVRI
+896 TTYLGNVRI
-905 SVDAQDDKVGT
+905 FVDAQDDKVGT

-972 PLKTTWKRNAAD
+972 PLKTTWKRNTAD

-1005 IPTGATRYP
+1005 IPAGATRYP

-1086 AYFTPLNG
+1086 AYFTPLKED
-1094 ATYREVRHNPVV
+1094 TYREVRHNPIV

-1115 TTATSGTDLNGTVAA
+1115 TTATSGTDLNGTVAS

-1180 SGGWVKEETLPEGAR
+1180 SGRWVKEETLPEGAR

-1251 QSVQAIRII
+1251 RSVQAIRII

-1310 SDNVDITYTSN
+1310 SDNVDITYTSD
-1321 MFVQPFASTA
+1321 MFVQPSASTA

-1368 DAYNAKEDVITLIDE
+1368 DAYNAKEDIVSLIDE
-1383 NFMPKVKVYTVAGKR
+1383 DFMPKVKVYTVADKR
-1398 ALDIQKIKNAARVDL
+1398 ALDIQKMSNATRVGL
-1413 GFMVKDGSQQT
+1413 GFMVKDASQQT
-1424 KFTLNY
+1424 EFTLDY

-1442 QTGNRYLLDGTSLTV
+1442 QTGKRYLLDGTSLTV

-1462 KSNNGRFYLVKE
+1462 KSNDGRFYLVKE

>member
-1 MRVFFQT
+1 MSVFFQT

-17 CRIARKKWSASVPLL
+17 CRIAGKKWSASVPLF

-47 DLLPSVQSVEHNGTR
+47 DLLPSVQSFEQGGTR
-62 TEDNANTSGLTIS
+62 AEAASTSGL
-75 GDIKKFYDD
+75 DVVQDA
-84 KNNLLYS
+84 
-91 GYTYAP
+91 TYGATYKP
-97 SRRVPLVGEGRVI
+97 NCRVPLVGEGRVI

-137 NSVKLT
+137 NFVSLK
-143 GLAEVNTGL
+143 GLAEVNAGL

-166 SSNGI
+166 SSNVI

-183 LSLNVLKGFWV
+183 LSLDVLKGFWV

-207 TSGSGDDFQ
+207 TLGSGENFQ

-241 EVRIGCASIDVDVL
+241 EVRIGCASISVEVL

-273 ASFGYYKEAETNS
+273 AEKH
-286 GLGNTNNLIDEYPDN
+286 EYPYA
-301 SEQLSMLGHHEL
+301 EQERPLHPLSKGDLVNESLTDGPVCEL
-313 YVDFNEKIVKDS
+313 
-325 EIGFKTG
+325 
-332 GLKTLDIDL
+332 
-341 TGLSLF
+341 
-347 ELTNNDVN
+347 
-355 NKYVW
+355 
-360 GNEKVLS
+360 
-367 GGIGI
+367 I
-372 SLLGTQ
+372 S
-378 DGSMSAI
+378 
-385 AKEDCYGV
+385 
-393 KIKLNTGLV
+393 
-402 GGLLDAILGLLG
+402 GLLG
-414 NTHYYYAYS
+414 GLTCRVDFGATIPVGSEVGYYTKGGGLASISLGATKLNAYDTGDNNPQSINTESGIGVSALAGGAREFSMILTKKDTRRLELDLPSGINLLSAVQVHYAYS

-448 LPTPSD
+448 LPTPSE
-454 DGSVSYSLD
+454 GTVIYSLISS
-463 RWPSGATSPSISGNR
+463 PNGVTSPEISGNR
-478 ITGMTVNGDYV
+478 ITGMTVNGDYAV
-489 VQAIYKR
+489 KAVYTR
-496 GEETSWSYA
+496 EEKEISWSYA
-505 VIHRDKK
+505 VIHRNKK

-523 NTSANQGQYTVV
+523 NTSGNEGQYTVV

-556 VDDDYTN
+556 VDGDYTN

-588 APQGGGKTRVGFVMQ
+588 APQGGKTRVGFVMQ

-615 FFFIRLYNDG
+615 FFFIRLYKDG
-625 KEVFSGLTAEND
+625 EEVFSGLTAEND
-637 AVGVGLVGND
+637 AIGVGLVGND

-653 YVETDQ
+653 YVETDK

-687 PVTCEEYAGT
+687 PTTCEEYAGT

-728 STMNNLSY
+728 ATMNNLSY

-763 FNSIRGGQPVG
+763 FNSIRGGQPLG

-875 DQGGTD
+875 DQGETD
-881 GITYKSI
+881 ITYRSI
-888 TEHVCVDE
+888 TEHVCVDK
-896 TNDLGKVRI
+896 TTYLGNVRI
-905 SVDAQDDKVGT
+905 SVDAKSELLGT
-916 KLTFTCYPY
+916 ELTFTCYPY
-925 NGNGQKIEQEAELQQ
+925 NGNEQKIEQKAELQQ

-972 PLKTTWKRNAAD
+972 PLKTTWKRNASD

-1005 IPTGATRYP
+1005 IPAGATRYP
-1014 NLKAWGSVD
+1014 NLNAWGSVD

-1072 GMVTGDMFVSPEMP
+1072 GMITGDMFVSPEMP
-1086 AYFTPLNG
+1086 AYFTPLKED
-1094 ATYREVRHNPVV
+1094 TYREVRHNPIV

-1115 TTATSGTDLNGTVAA
+1115 TTATSGTDSNGTVVA

-1141 AQLYEQ
+1141 AQPYEQ

-1157 EGDGTSYRLRFPK
+1157 DWGTSYRLRFPK

-1180 SGGWVKEETLPEGAR
+1180 SGRWVKKETLPEGAR

-1216 FTFKLRNEEQGATY
+1216 FTFELRNEEQGATY

-1260 DSENVFGEEEGLV
+1260 DSESVFGEEEGLV
-1273 RISLSENGNLSF
+1273 RISLGKNGDLSF

-1305 SGDNA
+1305 LEGYT
-1310 SDNVDITYTSN
+1310 SDNVNITYTSD
-1321 MFVQPFASTA
+1321 MFVQPSASTA

-1341 AAGEMKISAV
+1341 TAGEMKISAV

-1358 CSLLRSAGAS
+1358 CSLIRSAGAS
-1368 DAYNAKEDVITLIDE
+1368 DAYNAKEDIVSLIDE
-1383 NFMPKVKVYTVAGKR
+1383 DFMPKVKVYTVADKR
-1398 ALDIQKIKNAARVDL
+1398 ALDIQKMSNATRVGL

-1424 KFTLNY
+1424 EFTLDY

-1442 QTGNRYLLDGTSLTV
+1442 QTGKRYLLDGTSLTV

-1462 KSNNGRFYLVKE
+1462 KSNDGRFYLVKE

>member
-1 MRVFFQT
+1 MSVFFQT

-17 CRIARKKWSASVPLL
+17 CRIAGKKWSASVPLF

-47 DLLPSVQSVEHNGTR
+47 DLLPSVQSFEQGGTR
-62 TEDNANTSGLTIS
+62 AEAASTSGL
-75 GDIKKFYDD
+75 DVVQDA
-84 KNNLLYS
+84 
-91 GYTYAP
+91 TYGATYKP
-97 SRRVPLVGEGRVI
+97 NCRVPLVGEGRVI

-137 NSVKLT
+137 NSVSLK
-143 GLAEVNTGL
+143 GLAEVNAGL

-166 SSNGI
+166 SSNVI

-183 LSLNVLKGFWV
+183 LSLDVLKGFWV

-207 TSGSGDDFQ
+207 TLGSGENFQ

-241 EVRIGCASIDVDVL
+241 EVRIGCASISVEVL

-273 ASFGYYKEAETNS
+273 AEKH
-286 GLGNTNNLIDEYPDN
+286 EYPYA
-301 SEQLSMLGHHEL
+301 EQERPLHPLSKGDLVNESLTDGPVCEL
-313 YVDFNEKIVKDS
+313 
-325 EIGFKTG
+325 
-332 GLKTLDIDL
+332 
-341 TGLSLF
+341 
-347 ELTNNDVN
+347 
-355 NKYVW
+355 
-360 GNEKVLS
+360 
-367 GGIGI
+367 I
-372 SLLGTQ
+372 S
-378 DGSMSAI
+378 
-385 AKEDCYGV
+385 
-393 KIKLNTGLV
+393 
-402 GGLLDAILGLLG
+402 GLLG
-414 NTHYYYAYS
+414 GLTCRVDFGATIPVGSEVGYYTKGGGLASISLGATKLNAYDTGDNNPQSINTESGIGVSALAGGAREFSMILTKKDTRRLELDLPSGINLLSAVQVHYAYS

-448 LPTPSD
+448 LPTPSE
-454 DGSVSYSLD
+454 GTVIYSLIS
-463 RWPSGATSPSISGNR
+463 WPSGATSPSISGNHM
-478 ITGMTVNGDYV
+478 TGMTVNGDYV
-489 VQAIYKR
+489 VKAVYTREEK
-496 GEETSWSYA
+496 ETSWSYA
-505 VIHRDKK
+505 VIHRNKK
-512 EAEAGCNTMMI
+512 EAVAGCNTMMI
-523 NTSANQGQYTVV
+523 NTSGNEGQYTVV

-556 VDDDYTN
+556 VDGDYTN

-588 APQGGGKTRVGFVMQ
+588 APQGGKTRVGFVMQ

-615 FFFIRLYNDG
+615 FFFIRLYKDG
-625 KEVFSGLTAEND
+625 EEVFSGLTAEND
-637 AVGVGLVGND
+637 AIGVGLVGND

-653 YVETDQ
+653 YVETDK

-687 PVTCEEYAGT
+687 PTTCEEYAGT

-728 STMNNLSY
+728 ATMNNLSY

-763 FNSIRGGQPVG
+763 FNSIRGGQPLG

-801 AVASESTSGGLAS
+801 AVASESTSSGLAS

-875 DQGGTD
+875 DQGETD
-881 GITYKSI
+881 ITYRSI

-896 TNDLGKVRI
+896 TTYLGNVRI
-905 SVDAQDDKVGT
+905 SVDAKSELLGT
-916 KLTFTCYPY
+916 ELTFTCYPY
-925 NGNGQKIEQEAELQQ
+925 NGNEQKIEQKAELQQ

-972 PLKTTWKRNAAD
+972 PLKTTWKRNASD

-1005 IPTGATRYP
+1005 IPAGATRYP
-1014 NLKAWGSVD
+1014 NLNAWGSVD

-1115 TTATSGTDLNGTVAA
+1115 TTATSGTNGTVAA
-1130 TADWSRTFNAV
+1130 TVDWSRTFNAV
-1141 AQLYEQ
+1141 AQPYEQ

-1157 EGDGTSYRLRFPK
+1157 DWGTSYRLRFPK

-1180 SGGWVKEETLPEGAR
+1180 SGGWVKKETLPEGAR
-1195 NMNGKFAYEESGFKP
+1195 NMNGKFAYEVIGFNP
-1210 ENAGRS
+1210 ENAGSS
-1216 FTFKLRNEEQGATY
+1216 FTFELRNEEQGATY

-1260 DSENVFGEEEGLV
+1260 DSENIFGGEEGLV
-1273 RISLSENGNLSF
+1273 RISLGENGDLSF

-1300 FYVEA
+1300 FYVEV
-1305 SGDNA
+1305 SGDYA
-1310 SDNVDITYTSN
+1310 SDNVNITYTSN
-1321 MFVQPFASTA
+1321 MFVQPSASTA

-1341 AAGEMKISAV
+1341 TAGEMKISAV

-1358 CSLLRSAGAS
+1358 CSLLHSAGAS
-1368 DAYNAKEDVITLIDE
+1368 DAYNAKEDIVSLIDE
-1383 NFMPKVKVYTVAGKR
+1383 DFMPKVKVYTVADKR
-1398 ALDIQKIKNAARVDL
+1398 ALDIQKMSNATRVGL

-1424 KFTLNY
+1424 EFTLDY

-1442 QTGNRYLLDGTSLTV
+1442 QTGKRYLLDGTSLTV

-1462 KSNNGRFYLVKE
+1462 KSNDGRFYLVKE

>member
-1 MRVFFQT
+1 MSVFFQT

-17 CRIARKKWSASVPLL
+17 CRIAGKKWSASVPLF

-47 DLLPSVQSVEHNGTR
+47 DLLPSVQSFEQGGTR
-62 TEDNANTSGLTIS
+62 AEAASTSGL
-75 GDIKKFYDD
+75 DVVQDA
-84 KNNLLYS
+84 
-91 GYTYAP
+91 TYGATYKP
-97 SRRVPLVGEGRVI
+97 NCRVPLVGEGRVI

-137 NSVKLT
+137 NFVSLK
-143 GLAEVNTGL
+143 GLAEVNAGL

-166 SSNGI
+166 SSNVI

-183 LSLNVLKGFWV
+183 LSLDVLKGFWV

-207 TSGSGDDFQ
+207 TLGSGENFQ

-241 EVRIGCASIDVDVL
+241 EVRIGCASISVEVL

-273 ASFGYYKEAETNS
+273 AEKH
-286 GLGNTNNLIDEYPDN
+286 EYPYA
-301 SEQLSMLGHHEL
+301 EQERPLHPLSKGDLVNESLTDGPVCEL
-313 YVDFNEKIVKDS
+313 
-325 EIGFKTG
+325 
-332 GLKTLDIDL
+332 
-341 TGLSLF
+341 
-347 ELTNNDVN
+347 
-355 NKYVW
+355 
-360 GNEKVLS
+360 
-367 GGIGI
+367 I
-372 SLLGTQ
+372 S
-378 DGSMSAI
+378 
-385 AKEDCYGV
+385 
-393 KIKLNTGLV
+393 
-402 GGLLDAILGLLG
+402 GLLG
-414 NTHYYYAYS
+414 GLTCRVDFGATIPVGSEVGYYTKGGGLASISLGATKLNAYDTGDNNPQSINTESGIGVSALAGGAREFSMILTKKDTRRLELDLPSGINLLSAVQVHYAYS

-448 LPTPSD
+448 LPTPSE
-454 DGSVSYSLD
+454 GTVIYSLIS
-463 RWPSGATSPSISGNR
+463 WPSGATSPSISGNHM
-478 ITGMTVNGDYV
+478 TGMTVNGDYV
-489 VQAIYKR
+489 VKAVYTREEK
-496 GEETSWSYA
+496 ETSWSYA
-505 VIHRDKK
+505 VIHRNKK
-512 EAEAGCNTMMI
+512 EAVAGCNTMMI
-523 NTSANQGQYTVV
+523 NTSGNEGQYTVV

-556 VDDDYTN
+556 VDGDYTN

-588 APQGGGKTRVGFVMQ
+588 APQGGKTRVGFVMQ

-615 FFFIRLYNDG
+615 FFFIRLYKDG
-625 KEVFSGLTAEND
+625 EEVFSGLTAEND
-637 AVGVGLVGND
+637 AIGVGLVGND

-653 YVETDQ
+653 YVETDR

-687 PVTCEEYAGT
+687 PTTCEEYAGT

-728 STMNNLSY
+728 ATMNNLSY

-763 FNSIRGGQPVG
+763 FNSIRGGQPLG

-875 DQGGTD
+875 DQGETD
-881 GITYKSI
+881 ITYRSI

-896 TNDLGKVRI
+896 TTYLGNVRI
-905 SVDAQDDKVGT
+905 SVDAKSELLGT
-916 KLTFTCYPY
+916 ELTFTCYPY
-925 NGNGQKIEQEAELQQ
+925 NGNEQKIEQKAELQQ

-972 PLKTTWKRNAAD
+972 PLKTTWKRNASD

-1005 IPTGATRYP
+1005 IPAGATRYP
-1014 NLKAWGSVD
+1014 NLNAWGSVD

-1115 TTATSGTDLNGTVAA
+1115 TTATSGTDPNGTVAA
-1130 TADWSRTFNAV
+1130 TVDWSRTFNAV
-1141 AQLYEQ
+1141 AQPYEQ

-1157 EGDGTSYRLRFPK
+1157 DWGTSYRLRFPK

-1180 SGGWVKEETLPEGAR
+1180 SGGWVKKETLPEGAR
-1195 NMNGKFAYEESGFKP
+1195 NMNGKFAYEVIGFNP
-1210 ENAGRS
+1210 ENAGSS
-1216 FTFKLRNEEQGATY
+1216 FTFELRNEEQGATY

-1273 RISLSENGNLSF
+1273 RISLGKNGDLSF
-1285 DVAGEQSNTIAPLQA
+1285 NVAGEQSNTIAPLQA

-1305 SGDNA
+1305 LEGYT
-1310 SDNVDITYTSN
+1310 SDNVNITYTSD
-1321 MFVQPFASTA
+1321 MFVQPSASTA

-1358 CSLLRSAGAS
+1358 CSLIRSAGAS
-1368 DAYNAKEDVITLIDE
+1368 DAYNAKEDIVSLIDE
-1383 NFMPKVKVYTVAGKR
+1383 DFMPKVKVYTVADKR
-1398 ALDIQKIKNAARVDL
+1398 ALDIQKMSNATRVGL

-1424 KFTLNY
+1424 EFTLDY

-1442 QTGNRYLLDGTSLTV
+1442 QTGKRYLLDGTSLTV

-1462 KSNNGRFYLVKE
+1462 KSNDGRFYLVKE

>member
-1 MRVFFQT
+1 MSVFFQT
-8 SRQRSFLSA
+8 SRQRSFLSV
-17 CRIARKKWSASVPLL
+17 CRIAGKKWSASVPLF

-47 DLLPSVQSVEHNGTR
+47 DLLPSVQSFEQGGTR
-62 TEDNANTSGLTIS
+62 AETASTSGL
-75 GDIKKFYDD
+75 DVVQDA
-84 KNNLLYS
+84 
-91 GYTYAP
+91 TYGATYKP
-97 SRRVPLVGEGRVI
+97 NCRVPLVGEGRVI

-137 NSVKLT
+137 NFVSLK
-143 GLAEVNTGL
+143 GLAEVNAGL

-183 LSLNVLKGFWV
+183 LSLNVLQGFWV

-207 TSGSGDDFQ
+207 TSGSGENFQ

-273 ASFGYYKEAETNS
+273 AEKH
-286 GLGNTNNLIDEYPDN
+286 EYPYA
-301 SEQLSMLGHHEL
+301 EQERPRHHLLKGDLVNESLTDGPVCEL
-313 YVDFNEKIVKDS
+313 VS
-325 EIGFKTG
+325 
-332 GLKTLDIDL
+332 
-341 TGLSLF
+341 
-347 ELTNNDVN
+347 
-355 NKYVW
+355 
-360 GNEKVLS
+360 
-367 GGIGI
+367 
-372 SLLGTQ
+372 
-378 DGSMSAI
+378 
-385 AKEDCYGV
+385 
-393 KIKLNTGLV
+393 
-402 GGLLDAILGLLG
+402 GLLG
-414 NTHYYYAYS
+414 GGLTCRVDFGATIPVGSEVGYYTTGGGLASISLGATELNAYDTSDNNPQSINAESGIGVSALAGGAREFSMILTKKDTRRLELDLPSGINLLSAVQVHYAYS

-448 LPTPSD
+448 LPTPSE
-454 DGSVSYSLD
+454 GTVIYSLISS
-463 RWPSGATSPSISGNR
+463 PNGVTSPEISGNH

-489 VQAIYKR
+489 VKAVYTR
-496 GEETSWSYA
+496 EEKEISWSYA
-505 VIHRDKK
+505 VIHRNKK

-523 NTSANQGQYTVV
+523 NTSGNEGQYTVV

-556 VDDDYTN
+556 VDGDYTN

-588 APQGGGKTRVGFVMQ
+588 ALQGGGKTRVGFVMQ

-615 FFFIRLYNDG
+615 FFFIRLYKDG

-653 YVETDQ
+653 YVETDR

-714 NYAETKSSSAASVG
+714 NYAETKSSSVASVG
-728 STMNNLSY
+728 ATTNNLSY

-763 FNSIRGGQPVG
+763 FNSIRGGQPLG
-774 AILRTPGY
+774 AILRMPGY

-801 AVASESTSGGLAS
+801 AVASESTSSGLAS

-822 LAYMEVTPLQDYD
+822 LAYMEVTPLQDYN

-866 IPDCAEEPD
+866 IPDCAEELEV
-875 DQGGTD
+875 QGEID
-881 GITYKSI
+881 IVYRDI

-896 TNDLGKVRI
+896 TTYLGNVRI
-905 SVDAQDDKVGT
+905 SVDAKPELLGT
-916 KLTFTCYPY
+916 ELTFTCYPY
-925 NGNGQKIEQEAELQQ
+925 NGNGQKIELEAALQQ
-940 DDKGYFFELSL
+940 DNNGYFFELSL

-972 PLKTTWKRNAAD
+972 PLKTTWKRNALD
-984 TDWNNWS
+984 TDWNNWN

-1005 IPTGATRYP
+1005 IPAGATRYP
-1014 NLKAWGSVD
+1014 NLNAWGSVD

-1115 TTATSGTDLNGTVAA
+1115 TTATSGTDPNGTVVA

-1141 AQLYEQ
+1141 AQPYEQ

-1157 EGDGTSYRLRFPK
+1157 DWGTSYRLRFPK

-1180 SGGWVKEETLPEGAR
+1180 SGGWVKKETLPEGAR
-1195 NMNGKFAYEESGFKP
+1195 NMNGKFAYEVIGFNP
-1210 ENAGRS
+1210 ENAGSS
-1216 FTFKLRNEEQGATY
+1216 FTFELRNEEQGATC

-1260 DSENVFGEEEGLV
+1260 DSKNIFGGEEGLV
-1273 RISLSENGNLSF
+1273 RISLGENGDLSF

-1300 FYVEA
+1300 FYVEV
-1305 SGDNA
+1305 SGDYA
-1310 SDNVDITYTSN
+1310 SDNVNITYTSN
-1321 MFVQPFASTA
+1321 MFVQPSASTA

-1341 AAGEMKISAV
+1341 TAGEMKISAV

-1368 DAYNAKEDVITLIDE
+1368 DAYNAKEDIVSLIDE
-1383 NFMPKVKVYTVAGKR
+1383 DFMPKVKVYTVADKR
-1398 ALDIQKIKNAARVDL
+1398 ALDIQKMSNATRVGL

-1424 KFTLNY
+1424 EFTLDY

-1442 QTGNRYLLDGTSLTV
+1442 QTGKRYLLDGTSLTV

-1462 KSNNGRFYLVKE
+1462 KSNDGRFYLVKE